1 MDKSKRRFIKGA
13 AVTGGMGLF
22 AAGYSHTLTQIGKG
36 VVNGSSGKTTQDAVH
51 GNSLVPEYKV
61 DLQSGQL
68 ISNDAQR
75 VANTMCLGC
84 WTKCGVRARIDQE
97 TDKIIRIT
105 GNPYHPL
112 SAREHIDFDTP
123 IKTALV
129 GLSAYQ
135 EQGLQG
141 RSTACARGNAMLE
154 QLDSP
159 HRVTQCLKRVG
170 PRGSGQW
177 QSISF
182 EQLLKET
189 VEGGDLFGEGHVDGL
204 RAIRDIRTP
213 LDAHNPEYGPKA
225 NQLLVSNASDEGR
238 DALIK
243 RFTFNSFGTRNFAN
257 HGAYCGFTYRA
268 GAGALL
274 DDLKKFAHLK
284 PDWDHSEFLLFIG
297 TSPQQSGNP
306 FKRQARQ
313 LANARVNNTNF
324 SYVVVSP
331 MLPNTSNQPCAANNT
346 WLPIRPATD
355 SALAMGML
363 RWIIDNKRYAAEFLS
378 APNVEAAK
386 AAGFRGFSNAG
397 FLIISD
403 EDHPRYG
410 QYLHASDLGLTF
422 EGNAYGEQD
431 AKLVVDATTKQ
442 IVAANTCR
450 KAALE
455 VTQNVDTATGT
466 IAVKSS
472 FQLLSEAARGH
483 SLAEYSQECDI
494 SEAQISQLA
503 DKFTSHGT
511 KAAVISHG
519 GTMSANGFYSAWAIM
534 MLNAMIG
541 NINLKG
547 GALASGGTFAAFG
560 KGPRYNLQDFDGKI
574 EPKGVFLSRSKF
586 PYEKTS
592 EYRRKVEAGQSP
604 YPSKEPW
611 YPISSPLL
619 GEHLTA
625 AVHGYPYTLK
635 AWINHMGNPVYGQA
649 GLGEAIGEQLKD
661 PKVLPLFISIDS
673 FINETSAMSDY
684 IVPDT
689 LTYESWGW
697 TSAWQ
702 DTLTKVA
709 TGRWPIVEPRVAK
722 TASGDVVCM
731 ESYLSQVAIQ
741 LGLPGFGDNAI
752 TAADG
757 SLHPLT
763 RAADYSLYGAAN
775 VAYLGKPVTDINA
788 EDLYLSGVSRIQSEL
803 NARLKAEEVPKVSY
817 LFARGG
823 RFENMSDARDT
834 EGNPSKVWPRPM
846 MLWNP
851 EVGSRR
857 NSLTGDFMSGCPRLY
872 HPSLADGTP
881 LSTAFDKSV
890 WPLHISSYKSHV
902 MSSMSIGSDRLR
914 QVHPNNPVRL
924 NQQTAEK
931 FGISTGDT
939 VKISTPNGSII
950 ALVECVAGVHADCI
964 AIEHGYGHKELGARE
979 TVIDNRKIAANPLIR
994 VGVNMNDLNLFD
1006 PSRNGRYPLVDWAS
1020 GSAARQGLPA
1030 KIEKITL

>member
-13 AVTGGMGLF
+13 AVTGGVGLF
-22 AAGYSHTLTQIGKG
+22 AAGYSHTLAQMGKG
-36 VVNGSSGKTTQDAVH
+36 VVNGTSGKPTQDPLH
-51 GNSLVPEYKV
+51 GNSLAPEYKV

-68 ISNDAQR
+68 ISNDDQR

-84 WTKCGVRARIDQE
+84 WTKCGVRARIDQK
-97 TDKIIRIT
+97 TDKIIRIS

-112 SAREHIDFDTP
+112 SSREHIDFDTP
-123 IKTALV
+123 IKTAFV
-129 GLSAYQ
+129 GLSAFQ

-170 PRGSGQW
+170 KRGSGQW

-182 EQLLKET
+182 EQLLNEV
-189 VEGGDLFGEGHVDGL
+189 VEGGDLFGEGQVEGL
-204 RAIRDIRTP
+204 RAIRDIATP
-213 LDAHNPEYGPKA
+213 LDANNPEYGPKA

-238 DALIK
+238 DAIIK

-274 DDLKKFAHLK
+274 DDLKKYAHLK

-313 LANARVNNTNF
+313 LANARVNNSNF

-331 MLPNTSNQPCAANNT
+331 MLPNTSNQPCAGNNT

-363 RWIIDNKRYAAEFLS
+363 RWIIDNQRYAAEFLS
-378 APNVEAAK
+378 APNVDAAK
-386 AAGFRGFSNAG
+386 ASGYRGFSNAG
-397 FLIISD
+397 FLIIS
-403 EDHPRYG
+403 EPTHPRYG
-410 QYLHASDLGLTF
+410 QYLFASDLGLPF
-422 EGNAYGEQD
+422 DGKAYSEEDSQ
-431 AKLVVDATTKQ
+431 LVVDATSGEVVFASQ
-442 IVAANTCR
+442 SQ
-450 KAALE
+450 KAKLD
-455 VTQNVDTATGT
+455 VNQSVDTPKGR

-472 FQLLSEAARGH
+472 FQLLSEAAH
-483 SLAEYSQECDI
+483 SFEMAHYAKECDI
-494 SEAQISQLA
+494 SEAQIIALA

-547 GALASGGTFAAFG
+547 GALASGGSFPAFG
-560 KGPRYNLQDFDGKI
+560 KGPRYNLQEFDGMI

-592 EYRRKVEAGQSP
+592 EYRRKVEAGESP
-604 YPSKEPW
+604 YPAKEPW
-611 YPISSPLL
+611 FPISSPLL

-625 AVHGYPYTLK
+625 AVHGYPYRLK
-635 AWINHMGNPVYGQA
+635 AWINHMGNPIYGQA

-673 FINETSAMSDY
+673 FINETSALSDY

-702 DTLTKVA
+702 GTLTKVA

-722 TASGDVVCM
+722 MASGDVVCM
-731 ESYLSQVAIQ
+731 ESFLSQVAMKLQ
-741 LGLPGFGDNAI
+741 LPGFGENAVK
-752 TAADG
+752 AADG

-775 VAYLGKPVTDINA
+775 VAYLGKAVADINA
-788 EDLYLSGVSRIQSEL
+788 EDMYLSGVSRIQSEL
-803 NARLKAEEVPKVSY
+803 NARLKPDEVKKVSY

-823 RFENMSDARDT
+823 RFEEMRGARDDA
-834 EGNPSKVWPRPM
+834 GNPSKVWPKPM

-851 EVGSRR
+851 DVGSRR
-857 NSLTGDFMSGCPRLY
+857 NSLTGEFMSGCPRLY
-872 HPSLADGTP
+872 QPALADGTP
-881 LSTAFDKSV
+881 LDKAFDKSQ
-890 WPLHISSYKSHV
+890 WPLLISSYKSHT

-924 NQQTAEK
+924 NEKTATRL
-931 FGISTGDT
+931 GISTGDT
-939 VKISTPNGSII
+939 VKISTPNGSVI
-950 ALVECVAGVHADCI
+950 ALVECVAGVHPDCI
-964 AIEHGYGHKELGARE
+964 AIEHGYGHKELGARD
-979 TVIDNRKIAANPLIR
+979 TVIDEIKIVANPLIR
-994 VGVNMNDLNLFD
+994 VGINMNDLNLFD
-1006 PSRNGRYPLVDWAS
+1006 PSRHGRYPLVDWAS
-1020 GSAARQGLPA
+1020 GASARQGLPA
-1030 KIEKITL
+1030 KIEKLS

>member
-13 AVTGGMGLF
+13 AVTGGVGLF
-22 AAGYSHTLTQIGKG
+22 AAGYSHTLAQMGKG
-36 VVNGSSGKTTQDAVH
+36 VVNGTSGKPTQDPLH
-51 GNSLVPEYKV
+51 GNSLAPEYKV

-68 ISNDAQR
+68 ISNDDQR

-84 WTKCGVRARIDQE
+84 WTKCGVRARIDQK
-97 TDKIIRIT
+97 TDKIIRIS

-112 SAREHIDFDTP
+112 SSREHIDFDTP
-123 IKTALV
+123 IKTAFV
-129 GLSAYQ
+129 GLSAFQ

-170 PRGSGQW
+170 KRGSGQW

-182 EQLLKET
+182 EQLLNEV
-189 VEGGDLFGEGHVDGL
+189 VEGGDLFGEGQVEGL
-204 RAIRDIRTP
+204 RAIRDIATP
-213 LDAHNPEYGPKA
+213 LDANNPEYGPKA

-238 DALIK
+238 DAIIK

-274 DDLKKFAHLK
+274 DDLKKYAHLK

-313 LANARVNNTNF
+313 LANARVNNSNF

-331 MLPNTSNQPCAANNT
+331 MLPNTSNQPCAGNNT

-363 RWIIDNKRYAAEFLS
+363 RWIIDNQRYAADFLS
-378 APNVEAAK
+378 APNVDAAK
-386 AAGFRGFSNAG
+386 ASGYRGFSNAG
-397 FLIISD
+397 FLIVS
-403 EDHPRYG
+403 EPTHPRYG
-410 QYLHASDLGLTF
+410 QYLFASDLGLPF
-422 EGNAYGEQD
+422 DGKAYGEQD
-431 AKLVVDATTKQ
+431 SQLVVDAASDK
-442 IVAANTCR
+442 IVLASQSQ
-450 KAALE
+450 KAKLE
-455 VTQNVDTATGT
+455 VNQNVDTPKGM

-472 FQLLSEAARGH
+472 FQLLSEAAH
-483 SLAEYSQECDI
+483 SFEMAHYAKECDI
-494 SEAQISQLA
+494 SESQIIALA

-547 GALASGGTFAAFG
+547 GALASGGSFPAFG
-560 KGPRYNLQDFDGKI
+560 KGPRYNLQEFDGMV

-592 EYRRKVEAGQSP
+592 EYRRKVEAGESP
-604 YPSKEPW
+604 YPAKEPW
-611 YPISSPLL
+611 FPISSPLL

-625 AVHGYPYTLK
+625 AVHGYPYRLK
-635 AWINHMGNPVYGQA
+635 AWINHMGNPIYGQA

-673 FINETSAMSDY
+673 FINETSALSDY

-702 DTLTKVA
+702 GTLTKVA

-722 TASGDVVCM
+722 MASGDVVCM
-731 ESYLSQVAIQ
+731 ESFLSQVAMKLQI
-741 LGLPGFGDNAI
+741 PGFGENAVK
-752 TAADG
+752 AADG

-775 VAYLGKPVTDINA
+775 VAYLGKAVADINA
-788 EDLYLSGVSRIQSEL
+788 EDMYLSGVSRIQSEL
-803 NARLKAEEVPKVSY
+803 NARLKPDEVKKVSY

-823 RFENMSDARDT
+823 RFEEMRGARDDA
-834 EGNPSKVWPRPM
+834 GNPSKVWPKPM

-851 EVGSRR
+851 DVGSRR
-857 NSLTGDFMSGCPRLY
+857 NSLTGEFMSGCPRLY
-872 HPSLADGTP
+872 QPALADGTP
-881 LSTAFDKSV
+881 LDKAFDKSQ
-890 WPLHISSYKSHV
+890 WPLLISSYKSHT

-924 NQQTAEK
+924 NEKTATRL
-931 FGISTGDT
+931 GISTGDT
-939 VKISTPNGSII
+939 VKISTPNGSVI
-950 ALVECVAGVHADCI
+950 ALVECVAGVHSDCI
-964 AIEHGYGHKELGARE
+964 AIEHGYGHKELGARD
-979 TVIDNRKIAANPLIR
+979 TVIDEIKIVANPLIR
-994 VGVNMNDLNLFD
+994 VGINMNDLNLFD
-1006 PSRNGRYPLVDWAS
+1006 PSRHGRYPLVDWAS
-1020 GSAARQGLPA
+1020 GASARQGLPA
-1030 KIEKITL
+1030 KIEKLS

>member
-13 AVTGGMGLF
+13 AVTGGVGLF
-22 AAGYSHTLTQIGKG
+22 AAGYSHTLAQMGKG
-36 VVNGSSGKTTQDAVH
+36 VVNGTSGKSTQDPLH
-51 GNSLVPEYKV
+51 GNSLAPEYKV

-68 ISNDAQR
+68 ISNDDQR

-84 WTKCGVRARIDQE
+84 WTKCGVRARIDQK
-97 TDKIIRIT
+97 TDKIIRIS

-112 SAREHIDFDTP
+112 SSREHIDFDTP
-123 IKTALV
+123 IKTAFV
-129 GLSAYQ
+129 GLSAFQ

-170 PRGSGQW
+170 KRGSGQW

-182 EQLLKET
+182 EQLLNEV
-189 VEGGDLFGEGHVDGL
+189 VEGGDLFGEGQVEGL
-204 RAIRDIRTP
+204 RAIRDIATP
-213 LDAHNPEYGPKA
+213 LDANNPEYGPKA

-238 DALIK
+238 DAIIK

-274 DDLKKFAHLK
+274 DDLKKYAHLK

-313 LANARVNNTNF
+313 LANARVNNSNF

-331 MLPNTSNQPCAANNT
+331 MLPNTSNQPCAGNNT

-363 RWIIDNKRYAAEFLS
+363 RWIIDNQRYAAEFLS
-378 APNVEAAK
+378 APNVDAAK
-386 AAGFRGFSNAG
+386 ASGYRGFSNAG
-397 FLIISD
+397 FLIVS
-403 EDHPRYG
+403 EPTHPRYG
-410 QYLHASDLGLTF
+410 QYLFASDLGLPF
-422 EGNAYGEQD
+422 EGKAYGEQD
-431 AKLVVDATTKQ
+431 SQLVVDATSGE
-442 IVAANTCR
+442 VVLANQSQ
-450 KAALE
+450 KAKLD
-455 VTQNVDTATGT
+455 VNQSVDTPKGA

-472 FQLLSEAARGH
+472 FQLLSEAAH
-483 SLAEYSQECDI
+483 SFEMAHYAKECDI
-494 SEAQISQLA
+494 SEAQIIALA

-547 GALASGGTFAAFG
+547 GALASGGSFPAFG
-560 KGPRYNLQDFDGKI
+560 KGPRYNLQEFDGMV

-592 EYRRKVEAGQSP
+592 EYRRKVEAGESP
-604 YPSKEPW
+604 YPAKEPW
-611 YPISSPLL
+611 FPISSPLL

-635 AWINHMGNPVYGQA
+635 AWINHMGNPIYGQA

-673 FINETSAMSDY
+673 FINETSALSDY

-702 DTLTKVA
+702 GTLTKVA
-709 TGRWPIVEPRVAK
+709 TGRWPIVEPRVTK
-722 TASGDVVCM
+722 MASGDVVCM
-731 ESYLSQVAIQ
+731 ESFLSQVAMKLQ
-741 LGLPGFGDNAI
+741 LPGFGENAVK
-752 TAADG
+752 AADG

-775 VAYLGKPVTDINA
+775 VAYLGKAVADINA
-788 EDLYLSGVSRIQSEL
+788 EDMYLSGVSRIQSEL
-803 NARLKAEEVPKVSY
+803 NARLKPDEVKKVSY

-823 RFENMSDARDT
+823 RFEEMRGARDDA
-834 EGNPSKVWPRPM
+834 GNPSKVWPKPM

-851 EVGSRR
+851 DVGSRR
-857 NSLTGDFMSGCPRLY
+857 NSLTGEFMSGCPRLY
-872 HPSLADGTP
+872 QPALADGTP
-881 LSTAFDKSV
+881 LDKAFDKSQ
-890 WPLHISSYKSHV
+890 WPLLISSYKSHT

-924 NQQTAEK
+924 NEKTATRLS
-931 FGISTGDT
+931 INTGDT
-939 VKISTPNGSII
+939 VKISTPNGSVI
-950 ALVECVAGVHADCI
+950 ALVECVAGVHPDCI
-964 AIEHGYGHKELGARE
+964 AIEHGYGHKELGARD
-979 TVIDNRKIAANPLIR
+979 TVIDEIKIVANPRIR
-994 VGVNMNDLNLFD
+994 VGINMNDLNLFD
-1006 PSRNGRYPLVDWAS
+1006 PSRHGRYPLVDWAS
-1020 GSAARQGLPA
+1020 GASARQGLPA
-1030 KIEKITL
+1030 KIEKLS

>member
-13 AVTGGMGLF
+13 AVTGGVGLF

-36 VVNGSSGKTTQDAVH
+36 VVNGTSGKPTHDPLH
-51 GNSLVPEYKV
+51 GNSLTPEYKV
-61 DLQSGQL
+61 DLKTGQL
-68 ISNDAQR
+68 ISNDEQR
-75 VANTMCLGC
+75 VVNTMCLGC
-84 WTKCGVRARIDQE
+84 WTKCGVRARIDQK
-97 TDKIIRIT
+97 TDKIIRIS

-123 IKTALV
+123 IKAAFV
-129 GLSAYQ
+129 GLSAFQ

-170 PRGSGQW
+170 KRGSGQW

-182 EQLLKET
+182 EQLLNET
-189 VEGGDLFGEGHVDGL
+189 VEGGDLFGEGHVEGL
-204 RAIRDIRTP
+204 RAIRDVSTP
-213 LDAHNPEYGPKA
+213 LDANNPEYGPKA

-274 DDLKKFAHLK
+274 DDLKKYAHLK
-284 PDWDHSEFLLFIG
+284 PDWDNSEFLLFIG

-331 MLPNTSNQPCAANNT
+331 MLPNTSNQPCAGNNT

-363 RWIIDNKRYAAEFLS
+363 RWIIEQQRYAVNFLT

-386 AAGFRGFSNAG
+386 AAGYRGFSNASY
-397 FLIISD
+397 LIVSD
-403 EDHPRYG
+403 PTLPRFG
-410 QYLHASDLGLTF
+410 QYLFASDLGLPF
-422 EGNAYGEQD
+422 EGKAYGEQD
-431 AKLVVDATTKQ
+431 SPLVIDEASGAVTLASMSQKAKLAV
-442 IVAANTCR
+442 IHS
-450 KAALE
+450 
-455 VTQNVDTATGT
+455 VDTPKGI

-472 FQLLSEAARGH
+472 FQLLSDAALGF
-483 SLAEYSQECDI
+483 SMAEYAKECDI
-494 SEAQISQLA
+494 SEAKIIDLA

-547 GALASGGTFAAFG
+547 GALASGGSFPAFG
-560 KGPRYNLQDFDGKI
+560 KGPRYNLQEFDGML

-673 FINETSAMSDY
+673 FINETSALSDY

-702 DTLTKVA
+702 GTMTKVV

-722 TASGDVVCM
+722 TATGDVVCM
-731 ESYLSQVAIQ
+731 ESFLSQVAIK
-741 LGLPGFGDNAI
+741 LALPGFGEDAI

-775 VAYLGKPVTDINA
+775 VAYLGTAVADINA
-788 EDLYLSGVSRIQSEL
+788 EDMYLSGVSRIQAEL
-803 NARLKAEEVPKVSY
+803 NTRLKPEEVKKVSY

-823 RFENMSDARDT
+823 RFENMRNARD
-834 EGNPSKVWPRPM
+834 EAGNPSKVWPKPM

-857 NSLTGDFMSGCPRLY
+857 NSLTGEFMSGCPRLY
-872 HPSLADGTP
+872 QPALADGTP
-881 LSTAFDKSV
+881 LDKAFDKSQ
-890 WPLHISSYKSHV
+890 WPLLISSYKSHT

-924 NQQTAEK
+924 NEKTAAR

-939 VKISTPNGSII
+939 VKISTPNGSVI
-950 ALVECVAGVHADCI
+950 ALVECVAGVQADCI
-964 AIEHGYGHKELGARE
+964 AIEHGYGHKELGARD
-979 TVIDNRKIAANPLIR
+979 TVIDDISIAANPLIR
-994 VGVNMNDLNLFD
+994 VGINMNDLNLFD

-1020 GSAARQGLPA
+1020 GASARQGLPA
-1030 KIEKITL
+1030 KIEKIA

>member
-13 AVTGGMGLF
+13 AVTGGVGLF
-22 AAGYSHTLTQIGKG
+22 AAGYSHTLAQMGKG
-36 VVNGSSGKTTQDAVH
+36 VVNGTSGKPTQDPLH
-51 GNSLVPEYKV
+51 GNSLAPEYKV

-68 ISNDAQR
+68 ISNDDQR

-84 WTKCGVRARIDQE
+84 WTKCGVRARIDQK
-97 TDKIIRIT
+97 TDKIIRIS

-112 SAREHIDFDTP
+112 SSREHIDFDTP
-123 IKTALV
+123 IKTAFV
-129 GLSAYQ
+129 GLSAFQ

-170 PRGSGQW
+170 KRGSGQW

-182 EQLLKET
+182 EQLLNEV
-189 VEGGDLFGEGHVDGL
+189 VEGGDLFGEGQVEGL
-204 RAIRDIRTP
+204 RVIRDIATP
-213 LDAHNPEYGPKA
+213 LDANNPEYGPKA

-238 DALIK
+238 DAIIK

-274 DDLKKFAHLK
+274 DDLKKYAHLK

-313 LANARVNNTNF
+313 LANARVNNSNF

-331 MLPNTSNQPCAANNT
+331 MLPNTSNQPCAGNNT

-363 RWIIDNKRYAAEFLS
+363 RWIIDNQRYAADFLS
-378 APNVEAAK
+378 APNVDAAK
-386 AAGFRGFSNAG
+386 ASGYRGFSNAG
-397 FLIISD
+397 FLIVS
-403 EDHPRYG
+403 EPTHPRYG
-410 QYLHASDLGLTF
+410 QYLFASDLGLPF
-422 EGNAYGEQD
+422 DGKAYGEQD
-431 AKLVVDATTKQ
+431 SQLVVDAASDK
-442 IVAANTCR
+442 IVLASQSQ
-450 KAALE
+450 KAKLD
-455 VTQNVDTATGT
+455 VNQSVDTPKGT

-472 FQLLSEAARGH
+472 FQLLSEAAH
-483 SLAEYSQECDI
+483 SFEMAHYAKECDI
-494 SEAQISQLA
+494 SEAQIIALA

-547 GALASGGTFAAFG
+547 GALASGGSFPAFG
-560 KGPRYNLQDFDGKI
+560 KGPRYNLQEFDGMV

-592 EYRRKVEAGQSP
+592 EYRRKVEAGESP
-604 YPSKEPW
+604 YPAKEPW
-611 YPISSPLL
+611 FPISSPLL

-625 AVHGYPYTLK
+625 AVHGYPYRLK
-635 AWINHMGNPVYGQA
+635 AWINHMGNPIYGQA

-673 FINETSAMSDY
+673 FINETSALSDY

-702 DTLTKVA
+702 GTLTKVA

-722 TASGDVVCM
+722 MASGDVVCM
-731 ESYLSQVAIQ
+731 ESFLSQVAMKLQ
-741 LGLPGFGDNAI
+741 LPGFGENAVK
-752 TAADG
+752 AADG

-775 VAYLGKPVTDINA
+775 VAYLGKAVADINA
-788 EDLYLSGVSRIQSEL
+788 EDMYLSGVSRIQSEL
-803 NARLKAEEVPKVSY
+803 NTRLTPDEVKKVSY

-823 RFENMSDARDT
+823 RFEEMRGARDDA
-834 EGNPSKVWPRPM
+834 GNPSKVWPKPM

-851 EVGSRR
+851 DVGSRR
-857 NSLTGDFMSGCPRLY
+857 NSLTGEFMSGCPRLY
-872 HPSLADGTP
+872 QPALADGTP
-881 LSTAFDKSV
+881 LDKAFDKSQ
-890 WPLHISSYKSHV
+890 WPLLISSYKSHT

-924 NQQTAEK
+924 NEKTATRL
-931 FGISTGDT
+931 GISTGDT
-939 VKISTPNGSII
+939 VKISTPNGSVI
-950 ALVECVAGVHADCI
+950 ALVECVAGVHPDCI
-964 AIEHGYGHKELGARE
+964 AIEHGYGHKELGARD
-979 TVIDNRKIAANPLIR
+979 TVIDEIKIVANPLIR
-994 VGVNMNDLNLFD
+994 VGINMNDLNLFD
-1006 PSRNGRYPLVDWAS
+1006 PSRHGRYPLVDWAS
-1020 GSAARQGLPA
+1020 GASARQGLPA
-1030 KIEKITL
+1030 KIEKLS

>member
-13 AVTGGMGLF
+13 AVTGGVGLF
-22 AAGYSHTLTQIGKG
+22 AAGYSHTLAQMGKG
-36 VVNGSSGKTTQDAVH
+36 VVNGTSGKSTQDPLH
-51 GNSLVPEYKV
+51 GNSLAPEYKV

-68 ISNDAQR
+68 ISNDDQR

-84 WTKCGVRARIDQE
+84 WTKCGVRARIDQK
-97 TDKIIRIT
+97 TDKIIRIS

-112 SAREHIDFDTP
+112 SSREHIDFDTP
-123 IKTALV
+123 IKTAFV
-129 GLSAYQ
+129 GLSAFQ

-170 PRGSGQW
+170 KRGSGQW

-182 EQLLKET
+182 EQLLNEV
-189 VEGGDLFGEGHVDGL
+189 VEGGDLFGEGQVEGL
-204 RAIRDIRTP
+204 RAIRDIATP
-213 LDAHNPEYGPKA
+213 LDANNPEYGPKA

-238 DALIK
+238 DAIIK

-274 DDLKKFAHLK
+274 DDLKKYAHLK

-313 LANARVNNTNF
+313 LANARVNNSNF

-331 MLPNTSNQPCAANNT
+331 MLPNTSNQPCAGNNT

-363 RWIIDNKRYAAEFLS
+363 RWIIDNQRYAAEFLS
-378 APNVEAAK
+378 APNVDAAK
-386 AAGFRGFSNAG
+386 ASGYRGFSNAG
-397 FLIISD
+397 FLIVS
-403 EDHPRYG
+403 EPTHPRYG
-410 QYLHASDLGLTF
+410 QYLFASDLGLPF
-422 EGNAYGEQD
+422 EGKAYGEQD
-431 AKLVVDATTKQ
+431 SQLVVDATSGEVVFASQ
-442 IVAANTCR
+442 SQ
-450 KAALE
+450 KAKLD
-455 VTQNVDTATGT
+455 VNQSVDTPKGV

-472 FQLLSEAARGH
+472 FQLLSEAAH
-483 SLAEYSQECDI
+483 SFEMAHYAKECDI
-494 SEAQISQLA
+494 SEAQIIALA

-547 GALASGGTFAAFG
+547 GALASGGSFPAFG
-560 KGPRYNLQDFDGKI
+560 KGPRYNLQEFDGMV

-592 EYRRKVEAGQSP
+592 EYRRKVEAGESP
-604 YPSKEPW
+604 YPAKEPW
-611 YPISSPLL
+611 FPISSPLL

-625 AVHGYPYTLK
+625 AVHGYPYRLK
-635 AWINHMGNPVYGQA
+635 AWINHMGNPIYGQA

-673 FINETSAMSDY
+673 FINETSALSDY

-702 DTLTKVA
+702 GTLTKVA
-709 TGRWPIVEPRVAK
+709 TGRWPIVEPRVTK
-722 TASGDVVCM
+722 MASGDVVCM
-731 ESYLSQVAIQ
+731 ESFLSQVAMKLQ
-741 LGLPGFGDNAI
+741 LPGFGENAVK
-752 TAADG
+752 AADG

-775 VAYLGKPVTDINA
+775 VAYLGKAVADINA
-788 EDLYLSGVSRIQSEL
+788 EDMYLSGVSRIQSEL
-803 NARLKAEEVPKVSY
+803 NARLKPDEVKKVSY

-823 RFENMSDARDT
+823 RFEEMRGARDDA
-834 EGNPSKVWPRPM
+834 GNPSKVWPKPM

-851 EVGSRR
+851 DVGSRR
-857 NSLTGDFMSGCPRLY
+857 NSLTGEFMSGCPRLY
-872 HPSLADGTP
+872 QPALADGTP
-881 LSTAFDKSV
+881 LDKAFDKSQ
-890 WPLHISSYKSHV
+890 WPLLISSYKSHT

-924 NQQTAEK
+924 NEKTATRLS
-931 FGISTGDT
+931 INTGDT
-939 VKISTPNGSII
+939 VKISTPNGSVI
-950 ALVECVAGVHADCI
+950 ALVECVAGVHPDCI
-964 AIEHGYGHKELGARE
+964 AIEHGYGHKELGARD
-979 TVIDNRKIAANPLIR
+979 TVIDEIKIVANPRIR
-994 VGVNMNDLNLFD
+994 VGINMNDLNLFD
-1006 PSRNGRYPLVDWAS
+1006 PSRHGRYPLVDWAS
-1020 GSAARQGLPA
+1020 GASARQGLPA
-1030 KIEKITL
+1030 KIEKLS

>member
-13 AVTGGMGLF
+13 AVTGGVGLF
-22 AAGYSHTLTQIGKG
+22 AAGYSHTLAQMGKG
-36 VVNGSSGKTTQDAVH
+36 VVNGTSGKPTQDQLH
-51 GNSLVPEYKV
+51 GNSLAPEYKV

-68 ISNDAQR
+68 ISNDDQR

-84 WTKCGVRARIDQE
+84 WTKCGVRARIDQK
-97 TDKIIRIT
+97 TDKIIRIS

-112 SAREHIDFDTP
+112 SSREHIDFDTP
-123 IKTALV
+123 IKTAFV
-129 GLSAYQ
+129 GLSAFQ

-170 PRGSGQW
+170 KRGSGQW

-182 EQLLKET
+182 EQLLNEV
-189 VEGGDLFGEGHVDGL
+189 VEGGDLFGEGQVEGL
-204 RAIRDIRTP
+204 RAIRDIATP
-213 LDAHNPEYGPKA
+213 LDANNPEYGPKA

-238 DALIK
+238 DAIIK

-274 DDLKKFAHLK
+274 DDLKKYAHLK

-313 LANARVNNTNF
+313 LANARVNNSNF

-331 MLPNTSNQPCAANNT
+331 MLPNTSNQPCAGNNT

-363 RWIIDNKRYAAEFLS
+363 RWIIDNQRYAAEFLS
-378 APNVEAAK
+378 APNVDAAK
-386 AAGFRGFSNAG
+386 ASGYRGFSNAG
-397 FLIISD
+397 FLIIS
-403 EDHPRYG
+403 EPTHPRYG
-410 QYLHASDLGLTF
+410 QYLFTSDLGLPF
-422 EGNAYGEQD
+422 EGKAYGEQD
-431 AKLVVDATTKQ
+431 SQLVVDATSGEVVFASQ
-442 IVAANTCR
+442 SQ
-450 KAALE
+450 KAKLD
-455 VTQNVDTATGT
+455 VNQSVDTPKGA

-472 FQLLSEAARGH
+472 FKLLSEAAH
-483 SLAEYSQECDI
+483 SFEMEHYAKECDI
-494 SEAQISQLA
+494 SEAQIIALA

-547 GALASGGTFAAFG
+547 GALASGGSFPAFG
-560 KGPRYNLQDFDGKI
+560 KGPRYNLQDFDGMV

-592 EYRRKVEAGQSP
+592 EYRRKVEAGESP
-604 YPSKEPW
+604 YPAKEPW
-611 YPISSPLL
+611 FPISSPLL

-625 AVHGYPYTLK
+625 AVHGYPYRLK
-635 AWINHMGNPVYGQA
+635 AWINHMGNPIYGQA

-661 PKVLPLFISIDS
+661 SKVLPLFISIDS
-673 FINETSAMSDY
+673 FINETSALSDY

-702 DTLTKVA
+702 GTLTKVA

-722 TASGDVVCM
+722 MASGDVVCM
-731 ESYLSQVAIQ
+731 ESFLSQVAMKLQ
-741 LGLPGFGDNAI
+741 LPGFGENAI
-752 TAADG
+752 KAADG

-775 VAYLGKPVTDINA
+775 VAYLGKAVADINA
-788 EDLYLSGVSRIQSEL
+788 EDMYLSGVSRIQSEL
-803 NARLKAEEVPKVSY
+803 NTRLTPDEVKKVSY

-823 RFENMSDARDT
+823 RFEEMRGARDDA
-834 EGNPSKVWPRPM
+834 GNPSKVWPKPM

-851 EVGSRR
+851 DVGSRR
-857 NSLTGDFMSGCPRLY
+857 NSLTGEFMSGCPRLY
-872 HPSLADGTP
+872 QPALADGTP
-881 LSTAFDKSV
+881 LDKAFDKSQ
-890 WPLHISSYKSHV
+890 WPLLISSYKSHT

-924 NQQTAEK
+924 NEKTATRL
-931 FGISTGDT
+931 GISTGDT
-939 VKISTPNGSII
+939 VKISTPNGSVI
-950 ALVECVAGVHADCI
+950 ALVECVAGVHPDCI
-964 AIEHGYGHKELGARE
+964 AIEHGYGHKELGARD
-979 TVIDNRKIAANPLIR
+979 TVIDEIKIVANPLIR
-994 VGVNMNDLNLFD
+994 VGINMNDLNLFD
-1006 PSRNGRYPLVDWAS
+1006 PSRHGRYPLVDWAS
-1020 GSAARQGLPA
+1020 GASARQGLPA
-1030 KIEKITL
+1030 KIEKLS

>member
-13 AVTGGMGLF
+13 AVTGGVGLF
-22 AAGYSHTLTQIGKG
+22 AAGYSHTLAQMGKG
-36 VVNGSSGKTTQDAVH
+36 VVNGTSGKPTQDPLH
-51 GNSLVPEYKV
+51 GNSLAPEYKV

-68 ISNDAQR
+68 ISNDDQR

-84 WTKCGVRARIDQE
+84 WTKCGVRARIDQK
-97 TDKIIRIT
+97 TDKIIRIS

-112 SAREHIDFDTP
+112 SSREHIDFDTP
-123 IKTALV
+123 IKTAFV
-129 GLSAYQ
+129 GLSAFQ

-170 PRGSGQW
+170 KRGSGQW

-182 EQLLKET
+182 EQLLNEV
-189 VEGGDLFGEGHVDGL
+189 VEGGDLFGEGQVEGL
-204 RAIRDIRTP
+204 RAIRDIATP
-213 LDAHNPEYGPKA
+213 LDANNPEYGPKA

-238 DALIK
+238 DAIIK

-274 DDLKKFAHLK
+274 DDLKKYAHLK

-313 LANARVNNTNF
+313 LANARVNNSNF

-331 MLPNTSNQPCAANNT
+331 MLPNTSNQPCAGNNT

-363 RWIIDNKRYAAEFLS
+363 RWIIDNQRYAAEFLS
-378 APNVEAAK
+378 APNVDAAK
-386 AAGFRGFSNAG
+386 ASGYRGFSNAG
-397 FLIISD
+397 FLIVS
-403 EDHPRYG
+403 EPTHPRYG
-410 QYLHASDLGLTF
+410 QYLFASDLGLPF
-422 EGNAYGEQD
+422 EGKAYGEQD
-431 AKLVVDATTKQ
+431 SQLVVDATSGE
-442 IVAANTCR
+442 VVLANQSQ
-450 KAALE
+450 KAKLD
-455 VTQNVDTATGT
+455 VNQSVDTPKGA

-472 FQLLSEAARGH
+472 FQLLSEAAH
-483 SLAEYSQECDI
+483 SFEMAHYAKECDI
-494 SEAQISQLA
+494 SEAQIIALA

-547 GALASGGTFAAFG
+547 GALASGGSFPAFG
-560 KGPRYNLQDFDGKI
+560 KGPRYNLQEFDGMV

-592 EYRRKVEAGQSP
+592 EYRRKVEAGESP
-604 YPSKEPW
+604 YPAKEPW
-611 YPISSPLL
+611 FPISSPLL

-625 AVHGYPYTLK
+625 AVHGYPYRLK
-635 AWINHMGNPVYGQA
+635 TWINHMGNPIYGQA

-673 FINETSAMSDY
+673 FINETSALSDY

-702 DTLTKVA
+702 GTLTKVA

-722 TASGDVVCM
+722 MASGDVVCM
-731 ESYLSQVAIQ
+731 ESFLSQVAMKLQ
-741 LGLPGFGDNAI
+741 LPGFGENAVK
-752 TAADG
+752 AADG

-775 VAYLGKPVTDINA
+775 VAYLGKAVADINA
-788 EDLYLSGVSRIQSEL
+788 EDMYLSGVSRIQSEL
-803 NARLKAEEVPKVSY
+803 NTRLTPDEVKKVSY

-823 RFENMSDARDT
+823 RFEEMRGARDDA
-834 EGNPSKVWPRPM
+834 GNPSKVWPKPM

-851 EVGSRR
+851 DVGSRR
-857 NSLTGDFMSGCPRLY
+857 NSLTGEFMSGCPRLY
-872 HPSLADGTP
+872 QPALADGTP
-881 LSTAFDKSV
+881 LDKAFDRSQ
-890 WPLHISSYKSHV
+890 WPLLISSYKSHT

-924 NQQTAEK
+924 NEKTATRL
-931 FGISTGDT
+931 GINTGDT
-939 VKISTPNGSII
+939 VKISTPNGSVI
-950 ALVECVAGVHADCI
+950 ALVECVAGVHPDCI
-964 AIEHGYGHKELGARE
+964 AIEHGYGHKELGARD
-979 TVIDNRKIAANPLIR
+979 TVIDEIKIAANPLIQ
-994 VGVNMNDLNLFD
+994 VGINMNDLNLFD
-1006 PSRNGRYPLVDWAS
+1006 PSRHGRYPLVDWAS
-1020 GSAARQGLPA
+1020 GASARQGLPA
-1030 KIEKITL
+1030 KIEKLS

>member
-13 AVTGGMGLF
+13 AVTGGVGLF
-22 AAGYSHTLTQIGKG
+22 AAGYSHTLAQMGKG
-36 VVNGSSGKTTQDAVH
+36 VVNGTSGKSTQDPLH
-51 GNSLVPEYKV
+51 GNSLAPEYKV

-68 ISNDAQR
+68 ISNDDQR

-84 WTKCGVRARIDQE
+84 WTKCGVRARIDQK
-97 TDKIIRIT
+97 TDKIIRIS

-112 SAREHIDFDTP
+112 SSREHIDFDTP
-123 IKTALV
+123 IKTAFV
-129 GLSAYQ
+129 GLSAFQ

-170 PRGSGQW
+170 KRGSGQW

-182 EQLLKET
+182 EQLLNEV
-189 VEGGDLFGEGHVDGL
+189 VEGGDLFGEGQVEGL
-204 RAIRDIRTP
+204 RAIRDIATP
-213 LDAHNPEYGPKA
+213 LDANNPEYGPKA

-238 DALIK
+238 DAIIK

-274 DDLKKFAHLK
+274 DDLKKYAHLK

-313 LANARVNNTNF
+313 LANARVNNSNF

-331 MLPNTSNQPCAANNT
+331 MLPNTSNQPCAGNNT

-363 RWIIDNKRYAAEFLS
+363 RWIIDNQRYAAEFLS
-378 APNVEAAK
+378 APNVDAAK
-386 AAGFRGFSNAG
+386 ASGYRGFSNAG
-397 FLIISD
+397 FLIIS
-403 EDHPRYG
+403 EPTHPRYG
-410 QYLHASDLGLTF
+410 QYLFTSDLGLPF
-422 EGNAYGEQD
+422 EGKAYGEQD
-431 AKLVVDATTKQ
+431 SQLVVDAMSGK
-442 IVAANTCR
+442 IVLASQSL
-450 KAALE
+450 KAKLD
-455 VTQNVDTATGT
+455 VNQSVDTPKGA

-472 FQLLSEAARGH
+472 FQLLSEAAH
-483 SLAEYSQECDI
+483 SFEMAHYAKECDI
-494 SEAQISQLA
+494 SEAQIIALA

-547 GALASGGTFAAFG
+547 GALASGGSFPAFG
-560 KGPRYNLQDFDGKI
+560 KGPRYNLQEFDGMV

-592 EYRRKVEAGQSP
+592 EYRRKVEAGESP
-604 YPSKEPW
+604 YPAKEPW
-611 YPISSPLL
+611 FPISSPLL

-625 AVHGYPYTLK
+625 AVHGYPYRLK
-635 AWINHMGNPVYGQA
+635 AWINHMGNPIYGQA

-673 FINETSAMSDY
+673 FINETSALSDY

-702 DTLTKVA
+702 GTLTKVA

-722 TASGDVVCM
+722 MASGDVVCM
-731 ESYLSQVAIQ
+731 ESFLSQVAMKLQ
-741 LGLPGFGDNAI
+741 LPGFGENAVK
-752 TAADG
+752 AADG

-775 VAYLGKPVTDINA
+775 VAYLGKAVADINA
-788 EDLYLSGVSRIQSEL
+788 EDMYLSGVSRIQSEL
-803 NARLKAEEVPKVSY
+803 NTRLKPDEVKKVSY

-823 RFENMSDARDT
+823 RFEEMRGARDDA
-834 EGNPSKVWPRPM
+834 GNPSKVWPKPM

-851 EVGSRR
+851 DVGSRR
-857 NSLTGDFMSGCPRLY
+857 NSLTGEFMSGCPRLY
-872 HPSLADGTP
+872 QPALADGTP
-881 LSTAFDKSV
+881 LDKAFDKSQ
-890 WPLHISSYKSHV
+890 WPLLISSYKSHT

-924 NQQTAEK
+924 NEKTATRL
-931 FGISTGDT
+931 GISTGDT
-939 VKISTPNGSII
+939 VKISTPNGSVI
-950 ALVECVAGVHADCI
+950 ALVECVAGVHSDCI
-964 AIEHGYGHKELGARE
+964 AIEHGYGHKELGARD
-979 TVIDNRKIAANPLIR
+979 TVIDEIKIVANPLIR
-994 VGVNMNDLNLFD
+994 VGINMNDLNLFD
-1006 PSRNGRYPLVDWAS
+1006 PSRHGRYPLVDWAS
-1020 GSAARQGLPA
+1020 GASARQGLPA
-1030 KIEKITL
+1030 KIEKLS

>member
-13 AVTGGMGLF
+13 AVTGGVGLF
-22 AAGYSHTLTQIGKG
+22 AAGYSHTLAQMGKG
-36 VVNGSSGKTTQDAVH
+36 VVNGTSGKPTQDPLH
-51 GNSLVPEYKV
+51 GNSLAPEYKV

-68 ISNDAQR
+68 ISNDDQR
-75 VANTMCLGC
+75 IANTMCLGC
-84 WTKCGVRARIDQE
+84 WTKCGVRARIDQK
-97 TDKIIRIT
+97 TDKIIRIS

-112 SAREHIDFDTP
+112 SSREHIDFDTP
-123 IKTALV
+123 IKTAFV
-129 GLSAYQ
+129 GLSAFQ

-170 PRGSGQW
+170 KRGSGQW

-182 EQLLKET
+182 EQLLNEV
-189 VEGGDLFGEGHVDGL
+189 VEGGDLFGEGQVEGL
-204 RAIRDIRTP
+204 RAIRDIATP
-213 LDAHNPEYGPKA
+213 LDANNPEYGPKA

-238 DALIK
+238 DAIIK

-274 DDLKKFAHLK
+274 DDLKKYAHLK

-313 LANARVNNTNF
+313 LANARVNNSNF

-331 MLPNTSNQPCAANNT
+331 MLPNTSNQPCAGNNT

-363 RWIIDNKRYAAEFLS
+363 RWIIDNQRYAADFLS
-378 APNVEAAK
+378 APNVDAAK
-386 AAGFRGFSNAG
+386 ASGYRGFSNAG
-397 FLIISD
+397 FLIVS
-403 EDHPRYG
+403 EPTHPRYG
-410 QYLHASDLGLTF
+410 QYLFASDLGLPF
-422 EGNAYGEQD
+422 DGKAYGEEDSQ
-431 AKLVVDATTKQ
+431 LVVDATSGEVVFASQ
-442 IVAANTCR
+442 SQ
-450 KAALE
+450 KAKLD
-455 VTQNVDTATGT
+455 VNQSVDTPKGA

-472 FQLLSEAARGH
+472 FKLLSEAAH
-483 SLAEYSQECDI
+483 SFEMAHYAKECDI
-494 SEAQISQLA
+494 SEAQIIALA

-547 GALASGGTFAAFG
+547 GALASGGSFPAFG
-560 KGPRYNLQDFDGKI
+560 KGPRYNLQEFDGMV
-574 EPKGVFLSRSKF
+574 EPKGAFLSRSKF

-592 EYRRKVEAGQSP
+592 EYRRKVEAGESP
-604 YPSKEPW
+604 YPAKEPW
-611 YPISSPLL
+611 FPISSPLL

-625 AVHGYPYTLK
+625 AVHGYPYRLK
-635 AWINHMGNPVYGQA
+635 TWINHMGNPIYGQA

-673 FINETSAMSDY
+673 FINETSALSDY

-702 DTLTKVA
+702 GTLTKVA

-722 TASGDVVCM
+722 MASGDVVCM
-731 ESYLSQVAIQ
+731 ESFLSQVAMKLQ
-741 LGLPGFGDNAI
+741 LPGFGENVVK
-752 TAADG
+752 AADG

-775 VAYLGKPVTDINA
+775 VAYLGKAVADISA
-788 EDLYLSGVSRIQSEL
+788 EDMYLSGVSRIQSEL
-803 NARLKAEEVPKVSY
+803 NARLKPDEAKKVSY
-817 LFARGG
+817 LLARGG
-823 RFENMSDARDT
+823 RFEEMRGARDDA
-834 EGNPSKVWPRPM
+834 GNPSKVWPKPM

-851 EVGSRR
+851 DVGSRR
-857 NSLTGDFMSGCPRLY
+857 NSLTGEFMSGCPRLY
-872 HPSLADGTP
+872 QPALADGTP
-881 LSTAFDKSV
+881 LDKAFDKSQ
-890 WPLHISSYKSHV
+890 WPLLISSYKSHT

-924 NQQTAEK
+924 NEKTATRL
-931 FGISTGDT
+931 GISTGDT
-939 VKISTPNGSII
+939 VKISTPNGSVI
-950 ALVECVAGVHADCI
+950 ALVECVAGVHPDCI
-964 AIEHGYGHKELGARE
+964 AIEHGYGHKELGARD
-979 TVIDNRKIAANPLIR
+979 TVIDEIKIVANPLIR
-994 VGVNMNDLNLFD
+994 VGINMNDLNLFD
-1006 PSRNGRYPLVDWAS
+1006 PSRHGRYPLVDWAS
-1020 GSAARQGLPA
+1020 GASARQGLPA
-1030 KIEKITL
+1030 KIEKLS

>member
-13 AVTGGMGLF
+13 AVTGGVGLF
-22 AAGYSHTLTQIGKG
+22 AAGYSHTLAQIGKG
-36 VVNGSSGKTTQDAVH
+36 VVNGTSGKPTQDPLH
-51 GNSLVPEYKV
+51 GNSLTPEYKV

-68 ISNDAQR
+68 ISNDDQR

-84 WTKCGVRARIDQE
+84 WTKCGVRARIDQK
-97 TDKIIRIT
+97 TDKIIRIS

-112 SAREHIDFDTP
+112 SSREHIDFDTP
-123 IKTALV
+123 IKTAFV
-129 GLSAYQ
+129 GLSAFQ

-170 PRGSGQW
+170 KRGSGQW

-182 EQLLKET
+182 EQLLNEV
-189 VEGGDLFGEGHVDGL
+189 VEGGDLFGEGQVEGL
-204 RAIRDIRTP
+204 RTIRDIATP
-213 LDAHNPEYGPKA
+213 LDANNPEYGPKA

-238 DALIK
+238 DAIIK

-274 DDLKKFAHLK
+274 DDLKKYAHLK

-313 LANARVNNTNF
+313 LANARVNNSNF

-331 MLPNTSNQPCAANNT
+331 MLPNTSNQPCAGYNT

-363 RWIIDNKRYAAEFLS
+363 RWIIDNQRYAADFLS
-378 APNVEAAK
+378 APNVDAAK
-386 AAGFRGFSNAG
+386 ASGYRGFSNAG
-397 FLIISD
+397 FLIIS
-403 EDHPRYG
+403 EPTHPRYG
-410 QYLHASDLGLTF
+410 QYLFASDLGLPF
-422 EGNAYGEQD
+422 DGKAYGEEDSQ
-431 AKLVVDATTKQ
+431 LVVDATSGEVVFASQ
-442 IVAANTCR
+442 SQ
-450 KAALE
+450 KAKLD
-455 VTQNVDTATGT
+455 VNQSVDTPKGA

-472 FQLLSEAARGH
+472 FKLLSEAAH
-483 SLAEYSQECDI
+483 SFEMAHYAKECDI
-494 SEAQISQLA
+494 SEAQIIALA

-547 GALASGGTFAAFG
+547 GALASGGSFPAFG
-560 KGPRYNLQDFDGKI
+560 KGPRYNLQEFDGMV

-592 EYRRKVEAGQSP
+592 EYRRKVEAGESP
-604 YPSKEPW
+604 YPAKEPW
-611 YPISSPLL
+611 FPISSPLL

-635 AWINHMGNPVYGQA
+635 AWINHMGNPIYGQA

-673 FINETSAMSDY
+673 FINETSALSDY

-702 DTLTKVA
+702 GTLTKVA

-722 TASGDVVCM
+722 MASGDVVCM
-731 ESYLSQVAIQ
+731 ESFLSQVAMKLQ
-741 LGLPGFGDNAI
+741 LPGFGENAVK
-752 TAADG
+752 AADG

-775 VAYLGKPVTDINA
+775 VAYLGKAVADINA
-788 EDLYLSGVSRIQSEL
+788 EDMYLSGVSRIQSEL
-803 NARLKAEEVPKVSY
+803 NTRLTPDEVKKVSY

-823 RFENMSDARDT
+823 RFEEMRGARDDA
-834 EGNPSKVWPRPM
+834 GNPSKVWPKPM

-851 EVGSRR
+851 DVGSRR
-857 NSLTGDFMSGCPRLY
+857 NSLTGEFMSGCPRLY
-872 HPSLADGTP
+872 QPALADGTP
-881 LSTAFDKSV
+881 LDKAFDKSQ
-890 WPLHISSYKSHV
+890 WPLLISSYKSHT

-924 NQQTAEK
+924 NEKTATRL
-931 FGISTGDT
+931 GINTGDT
-939 VKISTPNGSII
+939 VKISTPNGSVI
-950 ALVECVAGVHADCI
+950 ALVECVAGVHPDCI
-964 AIEHGYGHKELGARE
+964 AIEHGYGHKELGARD
-979 TVIDNRKIAANPLIR
+979 TVIDEIKIVANPLIR
-994 VGVNMNDLNLFD
+994 VGINMNDLNLFD
-1006 PSRNGRYPLVDWAS
+1006 PSRHGRYPLVDWAS
-1020 GSAARQGLPA
+1020 GASARQGLPA
-1030 KIEKITL
+1030 KIEKLS

>member
-13 AVTGGMGLF
+13 AVTGGVGLF
-22 AAGYSHTLTQIGKG
+22 AAGYSHTLAQMGKG
-36 VVNGSSGKTTQDAVH
+36 VVNGTSGKPTQDPLH
-51 GNSLVPEYKV
+51 GNSLAPEYKV

-68 ISNDAQR
+68 ISNDDQR

-84 WTKCGVRARIDQE
+84 WTKCGVRARIDQK
-97 TDKIIRIT
+97 TDKIIRIS

-112 SAREHIDFDTP
+112 SSREHIDFDTP
-123 IKTALV
+123 IKTAFV
-129 GLSAYQ
+129 GLSAFQ

-170 PRGSGQW
+170 KRGSGQW

-182 EQLLKET
+182 EQLLNEV
-189 VEGGDLFGEGHVDGL
+189 VEGGDLFGEGQVEGL
-204 RAIRDIRTP
+204 RTIRDIATP
-213 LDAHNPEYGPKA
+213 LDANNPEYGPKA

-238 DALIK
+238 DAIIK

-274 DDLKKFAHLK
+274 DDLKKYAHLK

-313 LANARVNNTNF
+313 LANARVNNSNF

-331 MLPNTSNQPCAANNT
+331 MLPNTSNQPCAGNNT

-363 RWIIDNKRYAAEFLS
+363 RWIIDKQRYAAEFLS
-378 APNVEAAK
+378 APNVDAAK
-386 AAGFRGFSNAG
+386 ASGYRGFSNAG
-397 FLIISD
+397 FLIVS
-403 EDHPRYG
+403 EPTHPRYG
-410 QYLHASDLGLTF
+410 QYLFASDLGLPF
-422 EGNAYGEQD
+422 EGKAYGEQD
-431 AKLVVDATTKQ
+431 SQLVVDATSGE
-442 IVAANTCR
+442 VVLANQSQ
-450 KAALE
+450 KAKLD
-455 VTQNVDTATGT
+455 VNQSVDTPKGA

-472 FQLLSEAARGH
+472 FQLLSEAAH
-483 SLAEYSQECDI
+483 SFEMAHYAKECDI
-494 SEAQISQLA
+494 SEAQLIALA

-547 GALASGGTFAAFG
+547 GALASGGSFPAFG
-560 KGPRYNLQDFDGKI
+560 KGPRYNLQEFDGMV

-586 PYEKTS
+586 SYEKTS
-592 EYRRKVEAGQSP
+592 EYRRKVEAGESP
-604 YPSKEPW
+604 YPAKEPW
-611 YPISSPLL
+611 FPISSPLL

-625 AVHGYPYTLK
+625 AVHGYPYRLK
-635 AWINHMGNPVYGQA
+635 AWINHMGNPIYGQA

-673 FINETSAMSDY
+673 FINETSALSDY

-702 DTLTKVA
+702 GTLTKVA

-722 TASGDVVCM
+722 MASGDVVCM
-731 ESYLSQVAIQ
+731 ESFLSQVAMKLQ
-741 LGLPGFGDNAI
+741 LPGFGENAVK
-752 TAADG
+752 AADG

-775 VAYLGKPVTDINA
+775 VAYLGKAVADINA
-788 EDLYLSGVSRIQSEL
+788 EDMYLSGVSRIQSEL
-803 NARLKAEEVPKVSY
+803 NARLKPDEVKKVSY

-823 RFENMSDARDT
+823 RFEEMRGARDDA
-834 EGNPSKVWPRPM
+834 GNPSKVWPKPM

-851 EVGSRR
+851 DVGSRR
-857 NSLTGDFMSGCPRLY
+857 NSLTGEFMSGCPRLY
-872 HPSLADGTP
+872 QPALADGTP
-881 LSTAFDKSV
+881 LDKAFDKSQ
-890 WPLHISSYKSHV
+890 WPLLISSYKSHT

-924 NQQTAEK
+924 NEKTATRL
-931 FGISTGDT
+931 GISTGDT
-939 VKISTPNGSII
+939 VKISTPNGSVI
-950 ALVECVAGVHADCI
+950 ALVECVAGVHPDCI
-964 AIEHGYGHKELGARE
+964 AIEHGYGHKELGARD
-979 TVIDNRKIAANPLIR
+979 TVIDEIKIVANPLIR
-994 VGVNMNDLNLFD
+994 VGINMNDLNLFD
-1006 PSRNGRYPLVDWAS
+1006 PSRHGRYPLVDWAS
-1020 GSAARQGLPA
+1020 GASARQGLPA
-1030 KIEKITL
+1030 KIEKLS

>member
-13 AVTGGMGLF
+13 AVTGGVGLF
-22 AAGYSHTLTQIGKG
+22 AAGYSHTLAQMGKG
-36 VVNGSSGKTTQDAVH
+36 VVNGTSGKLTQDPLH
-51 GNSLVPEYKV
+51 GNSLTPEYKV
-61 DLQSGQL
+61 DLQSGQM
-68 ISNDAQR
+68 ISNDDQR
-75 VANTMCLGC
+75 IANTMCLGC
-84 WTKCGVRARIDQE
+84 WTKCGVRARIDQK
-97 TDKIIRIT
+97 TDKIIRIS

-112 SAREHIDFDTP
+112 SSREHIDFNTP
-123 IKTALV
+123 IKTAFV
-129 GLSAYQ
+129 GLSAFQ

-141 RSTACARGNAMLE
+141 RSTACARGNTMLE

-170 PRGSGQW
+170 KRGSGQW

-182 EQLLKET
+182 EQLLNEV
-189 VEGGDLFGEGHVDGL
+189 VEGGDLFGEGQVEGL
-204 RAIRDIRTP
+204 RAIRDIATP
-213 LDAHNPEYGPKA
+213 LDANNPEYGPKA

-238 DALIK
+238 DAIIK

-274 DDLKKFAHLK
+274 DDLKKYAHLK

-313 LANARVNNTNF
+313 LANARVNNSNF

-331 MLPNTSNQPCAANNT
+331 MLPNTSNQPCAGNNT

-363 RWIIDNKRYAAEFLS
+363 RWIIDNQRYAAEFLS
-378 APNVEAAK
+378 APNVDAAK
-386 AAGFRGFSNAG
+386 ASGYRGFSNAG
-397 FLIISD
+397 FLIIS
-403 EDHPRYG
+403 EPTHPRYG
-410 QYLHASDLGLTF
+410 QYLFASDLGLPF
-422 EGNAYGEQD
+422 EGKVYGEQD
-431 AKLVVDATTKQ
+431 SQLVVDATSGEVVLASQ
-442 IVAANTCR
+442 SQ
-450 KAALE
+450 KAKLE
-455 VTQNVDTATGT
+455 VDQSVDTPKGV

-472 FQLLSEAARGH
+472 FQLLSEAAH
-483 SLAEYSQECDI
+483 SFEMAHYAKECDI
-494 SEAQISQLA
+494 SEAQIIALA

-547 GALASGGTFAAFG
+547 GALASGGSFPAFG
-560 KGPRYNLQDFDGKI
+560 KGPRYNLQEFDGMV

-592 EYRRKVEAGQSP
+592 EYRRKVEAGESP
-604 YPSKEPW
+604 YPAKEPW
-611 YPISSPLL
+611 FPISSPLL

-625 AVHGYPYTLK
+625 AVHGYPYRLK
-635 AWINHMGNPVYGQA
+635 AWINHMGNPIYGQA

-673 FINETSAMSDY
+673 FINETSALSDY

-702 DTLTKVA
+702 GTLTKVA
-709 TGRWPIVEPRVAK
+709 TGRWPIVEPRVANM
-722 TASGDVVCM
+722 ASGDVVCM
-731 ESYLSQVAIQ
+731 ESFLSQVAMKLQ
-741 LGLPGFGDNAI
+741 LPGFGENAI
-752 TAADG
+752 KAADG

-775 VAYLGKPVTDINA
+775 VAYLGKAVDDINA
-788 EDLYLSGVSRIQSEL
+788 EDMYLSGVSRIQSEL
-803 NARLKAEEVPKVSY
+803 NTRLTPDEVKKVSY

-823 RFENMSDARDT
+823 RFEEMRGARDDA
-834 EGNPSKVWPRPM
+834 GNPSKVWPKPM

-851 EVGSRR
+851 DVGSRR
-857 NSLTGDFMSGCPRLY
+857 NSLTGEFMSGCPRLY
-872 HPSLADGTP
+872 QPALADGTP
-881 LSTAFDKSV
+881 LDKAFDKSQ
-890 WPLHISSYKSHV
+890 WPLLISSYKSHT

-924 NQQTAEK
+924 NEKTATRL
-931 FGISTGDT
+931 GISTGDT
-939 VKISTPNGSII
+939 VKISTPNGSVI
-950 ALVECVAGVHADCI
+950 ALVECVAGVHPDCI
-964 AIEHGYGHKELGARE
+964 AIEHGYGHKELGARD
-979 TVIDNRKIAANPLIR
+979 TVIDEIKIVANPLIR
-994 VGVNMNDLNLFD
+994 VGINMNDLNLFD
-1006 PSRNGRYPLVDWAS
+1006 PSRHGRYPLVDWAS
-1020 GSAARQGLPA
+1020 GASARQGLPA
-1030 KIEKITL
+1030 KIEKLS

>member
-13 AVTGGMGLF
+13 AVTGGVGLF
-22 AAGYSHTLTQIGKG
+22 AAGYSHTLAQMGKG
-36 VVNGSSGKTTQDAVH
+36 VVNGTSGKSTQDPLH
-51 GNSLVPEYKV
+51 GNSLTPEYKV

-68 ISNDAQR
+68 ISNDDQR

-84 WTKCGVRARIDQE
+84 WTKCGVRARIDQK
-97 TDKIIRIT
+97 TDKIIRIS

-112 SAREHIDFDTP
+112 SSREHIDFDTP
-123 IKTALV
+123 IKTAFV
-129 GLSAYQ
+129 GLSAFQ

-170 PRGSGQW
+170 KRGNGQW

-182 EQLLKET
+182 EQLLNEV
-189 VEGGDLFGEGHVDGL
+189 VEGGDLFGEGQVEGL
-204 RAIRDIRTP
+204 RAIRDIATP
-213 LDAHNPEYGPKA
+213 LDANNPEYGPKA

-238 DALIK
+238 DAIIK

-274 DDLKKFAHLK
+274 DDLKKYAHLK

-313 LANARVNNTNF
+313 LANARVNNSNF

-331 MLPNTSNQPCAANNT
+331 MLPNTSNQPCAGNNT

-363 RWIIDNKRYAAEFLS
+363 RWIIDNQRYAGEFLS
-378 APNVEAAK
+378 APNVDAAK
-386 AAGFRGFSNAG
+386 ASGYRGFSNAG
-397 FLIISD
+397 FLIIS
-403 EDHPRYG
+403 EPTHPRYG
-410 QYLHASDLGLTF
+410 QYLFASDLGLPF
-422 EGNAYGEQD
+422 EGKVYGEQD
-431 AKLVVDATTKQ
+431 SQLVVDATSGEVVLATQ
-442 IVAANTCR
+442 SQ
-450 KAALE
+450 KAKLE
-455 VTQNVDTATGT
+455 VDQSVDTPKGV

-472 FQLLSEAARGH
+472 FQLLSEAAH
-483 SLAEYSQECDI
+483 SFEMAHYAKECDI
-494 SEAQISQLA
+494 SEAQIIALA

-547 GALASGGTFAAFG
+547 GALASGGSFPAFG
-560 KGPRYNLQDFDGKI
+560 KGPRYNLQDFDGMV

-592 EYRRKVEAGQSP
+592 EYRRKVEACESP
-604 YPSKEPW
+604 YPAKEPW
-611 YPISSPLL
+611 FPISSPLL

-635 AWINHMGNPVYGQA
+635 AWINHMGNPIYGQA

-673 FINETSAMSDY
+673 FINETSALSDY

-702 DTLTKVA
+702 GTLTKVA

-722 TASGDVVCM
+722 MASGDVVCM
-731 ESYLSQVAIQ
+731 ESFLSQVAMKLQ
-741 LGLPGFGDNAI
+741 LPGFGENAVK
-752 TAADG
+752 AADG

-775 VAYLGKPVTDINA
+775 VAYLGKAVADINA
-788 EDLYLSGVSRIQSEL
+788 EDMYLSGVSRIQSEL
-803 NARLKAEEVPKVSY
+803 NARLKPDEVKKVSY

-823 RFENMSDARDT
+823 RFEEMRGARDDA
-834 EGNPSKVWPRPM
+834 GNPSKVWPKPM

-851 EVGSRR
+851 DVGSRR
-857 NSLTGDFMSGCPRLY
+857 NSLTGEFMSGCPRLY
-872 HPSLADGTP
+872 QPALADGTP
-881 LSTAFDKSV
+881 LDKAFDKSQ
-890 WPLHISSYKSHV
+890 WPLLISSYKSHT

-924 NQQTAEK
+924 NEKTATRLS
-931 FGISTGDT
+931 INTGDT
-939 VKISTPNGSII
+939 VKISTPNGSVI
-950 ALVECVAGVHADCI
+950 ALVECVAGVHPDCI
-964 AIEHGYGHKELGARE
+964 AIEHGYGHKELGARD
-979 TVIDNRKIAANPLIR
+979 TVIDEIKIVANPRIR
-994 VGVNMNDLNLFD
+994 VGINMNDLNLFD
-1006 PSRNGRYPLVDWAS
+1006 PSRHGRYPLVDWAS
-1020 GSAARQGLPA
+1020 GASARQGLPA
-1030 KIEKITL
+1030 KIEKLS

>member
-13 AVTGGMGLF
+13 AVTGGVGLF
-22 AAGYSHTLTQIGKG
+22 TAGYSHTLAQMGKG
-36 VVNGSSGKTTQDAVH
+36 VVNGTSGKSTQDPLH
-51 GNSLVPEYKV
+51 GNSLAPEYKV

-68 ISNDAQR
+68 ISNDDQR

-84 WTKCGVRARIDQE
+84 WTKCGVRARIDQK
-97 TDKIIRIT
+97 TDKIIRIS

-112 SAREHIDFDTP
+112 SSREHIDFDTP
-123 IKTALV
+123 IKTAFV
-129 GLSAYQ
+129 GLSAFQ

-170 PRGSGQW
+170 KRGSGQW

-182 EQLLKET
+182 EQLLNEV
-189 VEGGDLFGEGHVDGL
+189 VEGGDLFGGGQVEGL
-204 RAIRDIRTP
+204 RAIRDIATP
-213 LDAHNPEYGPKA
+213 LDANNPEYGPKA

-238 DALIK
+238 DAIIK

-274 DDLKKFAHLK
+274 DDLKKYAHLK

-313 LANARVNNTNF
+313 LANARVNNSNF

-331 MLPNTSNQPCAANNT
+331 MLPNTSNQPCAGNNT

-363 RWIIDNKRYAAEFLS
+363 RWIIDNQRYAADFLS
-378 APNVEAAK
+378 APNVDAAK
-386 AAGFRGFSNAG
+386 ASGYRGFSNAG
-397 FLIISD
+397 FLIIS
-403 EDHPRYG
+403 EPTHPRYG
-410 QYLHASDLGLTF
+410 QYLFASDLGLPF
-422 EGNAYGEQD
+422 DGKAYGEQD
-431 AKLVVDATTKQ
+431 SQLVVDAASDK
-442 IVAANTCR
+442 IVLASQSQ
-450 KAALE
+450 KAKLE
-455 VTQNVDTATGT
+455 VNQNVDTPKGM

-472 FQLLSEAARGH
+472 FQLLSEAAH
-483 SLAEYSQECDI
+483 SFEMAHYAKECDI
-494 SEAQISQLA
+494 SEAQIIALA

-547 GALASGGTFAAFG
+547 GALASGGSFPAFG
-560 KGPRYNLQDFDGKI
+560 KGPRYNLQEFDGMV

-592 EYRRKVEAGQSP
+592 EYRRKVEAGESP
-604 YPSKEPW
+604 YPAKEPW
-611 YPISSPLL
+611 FPISSPLL

-625 AVHGYPYTLK
+625 AVHGYPYRLK
-635 AWINHMGNPVYGQA
+635 AWINHMGNPIYGQA

-673 FINETSAMSDY
+673 FINETSALSDY

-702 DTLTKVA
+702 GTLTKVA

-722 TASGDVVCM
+722 MASGDVVCM
-731 ESYLSQVAIQ
+731 ESFLSQVAMKLQ
-741 LGLPGFGDNAI
+741 LPGFGENAVK
-752 TAADG
+752 AADG

-775 VAYLGKPVTDINA
+775 VAYLGKAVADINA
-788 EDLYLSGVSRIQSEL
+788 EDMYLSGVSRIQSEL
-803 NARLKAEEVPKVSY
+803 NARLKPDEVKKVSY

-823 RFENMSDARDT
+823 RFEEMRGARDDM
-834 EGNPSKVWPRPM
+834 GNPSKVWPKPM

-851 EVGSRR
+851 DVGSRR
-857 NSLTGDFMSGCPRLY
+857 NSLTGEFMSGCPRLY
-872 HPSLADGTP
+872 QPALADGTP
-881 LSTAFDKSV
+881 LDKAFDKSQ
-890 WPLHISSYKSHV
+890 WPLLISSYKSHT

-924 NQQTAEK
+924 NEKTATRL
-931 FGISTGDT
+931 GISTGDT
-939 VKISTPNGSII
+939 VKISTPNGSVI
-950 ALVECVAGVHADCI
+950 ALVECVAGVHPDCI
-964 AIEHGYGHKELGARE
+964 AIEHGYGHKELGARD
-979 TVIDNRKIAANPLIR
+979 TVIDEIKIVANPLIR
-994 VGVNMNDLNLFD
+994 VGINMNDLNLFD
-1006 PSRNGRYPLVDWAS
+1006 PSRHGRYPLVDWAS
-1020 GSAARQGLPA
+1020 GASARQGLPA
-1030 KIEKITL
+1030 KIEKLS

>member
-1 MDKSKRRFIKGA
+1 MDKSKRHFIKGA
-13 AVTGGMGLF
+13 AVTGGVGLF
-22 AAGYSHTLTQIGKG
+22 AAGYSHTLAQIGKG
-36 VVNGSSGKTTQDAVH
+36 VVNGTSGKPTQDPLH
-51 GNSLVPEYKV
+51 GNSLAPEYKV

-68 ISNDAQR
+68 ISNDDQR
-75 VANTMCLGC
+75 IANTMCLGC
-84 WTKCGVRARIDQE
+84 WTKCGVRARIDQK
-97 TDKIIRIT
+97 TDKIIRIS

-112 SAREHIDFDTP
+112 SSREHIDFDTP
-123 IKTALV
+123 IKTAFV
-129 GLSAYQ
+129 GLSAFQ

-170 PRGSGQW
+170 KRGSGQW

-182 EQLLKET
+182 EQLLNEV
-189 VEGGDLFGEGHVDGL
+189 VEGGDLFGEGQVEGL
-204 RAIRDIRTP
+204 RAIRDIATP
-213 LDAHNPEYGPKA
+213 LDTNNPEYGPKA

-238 DALIK
+238 DAIIK

-274 DDLKKFAHLK
+274 DDLKKYAHLK

-313 LANARVNNTNF
+313 LANARVNNSNF

-331 MLPNTSNQPCAANNT
+331 MLPNTSNQPCAGNNT

-363 RWIIDNKRYAAEFLS
+363 RWIIDNQRYAADFLS
-378 APNVEAAK
+378 APNVDAAK
-386 AAGFRGFSNAG
+386 ASGYRGFSNAG
-397 FLIISD
+397 FLIVS
-403 EDHPRYG
+403 EPTHPRYG
-410 QYLHASDLGLTF
+410 QYLFASDLGLTF
-422 EGNAYGEQD
+422 EGKAYGEQD
-431 AKLVVDATTKQ
+431 SQLVVDAASGK
-442 IVAANTCR
+442 IVLASQSL
-450 KAALE
+450 KAKLD
-455 VTQNVDTATGT
+455 VDQNVDTPKGM

-472 FQLLSEAARGH
+472 FQLLSEAAQSFEMAH
-483 SLAEYSQECDI
+483 YAKECDI
-494 SEAQISQLA
+494 SEAQIIALA

-547 GALASGGTFAAFG
+547 GALASGGSFPAFG
-560 KGPRYNLQDFDGKI
+560 KGPRYNLQDFDGMV

-592 EYRRKVEAGQSP
+592 EYRRKVEAGESP
-604 YPSKEPW
+604 YPAKEPW
-611 YPISSPLL
+611 FPISSPLL

-625 AVHGYPYTLK
+625 AVHGYPYRLK
-635 AWINHMGNPVYGQA
+635 AWINHMGNPIYGQA

-673 FINETSAMSDY
+673 FINETSALSDY

-697 TSAWQ
+697 SPSWHG
-702 DTLTKVA
+702 TLTKET
-709 TGRWPIVEPRVAK
+709 TGRWPIVEPRVTK
-722 TASGDVVCM
+722 MASGDVVCM
-731 ESYLSQVAIQ
+731 ESFLSQVAMKLQ
-741 LGLPGFGDNAI
+741 LPGFGENAVK
-752 TAADG
+752 AADG

-775 VAYLGKPVTDINA
+775 VAYLGKAVADINA
-788 EDLYLSGVSRIQSEL
+788 EDMYLSGVSRIQSEL
-803 NARLKAEEVPKVSY
+803 NTRLKPDEVKKVSY

-823 RFENMSDARDT
+823 RFENMSGARD
-834 EGNPSKVWPRPM
+834 EVGNPTKVWPKPM

-857 NSLTGDFMSGCPRLY
+857 NSLTGEFMSGCPRLY
-872 HPSLADGTP
+872 QPALANGTP
-881 LSTAFDKSV
+881 LDKAFNKSQ
-890 WPLHISSYKSHV
+890 WPLLISSYKSHT

-924 NQQTAEK
+924 NEKTASRL
-931 FGISTGDT
+931 GISTGDT
-939 VKISTPNGSII
+939 VKISTPNGSVI
-950 ALVECVAGVHADCI
+950 ALVECVAGVHPDCI
-964 AIEHGYGHKELGARE
+964 AIEHGYGHKELGARDV
-979 TVIDNRKIAANPLIR
+979 VIDNLKIAANPLIR
-994 VGVNMNDLNLFD
+994 VGINMNDLNLFD
-1006 PSRNGRYPLVDWAS
+1006 PSRHGRYPLVDWAS
-1020 GSAARQGLPA
+1020 GASARQGLPA
-1030 KIEKITL
+1030 KIEKLS

>member
-13 AVTGGMGLF
+13 AVTGGVGLF
-22 AAGYSHTLTQIGKG
+22 AAGYSHTLAQIGKG
-36 VVNGSSGKTTQDAVH
+36 VVNGTSGKPTQDPLH
-51 GNSLVPEYKV
+51 GNSLAPEYKV
-61 DLQSGQL
+61 DLHSGQL
-68 ISNDAQR
+68 ISNDDQR

-84 WTKCGVRARIDQE
+84 WTKCGVRARIDQK
-97 TDKIIRIT
+97 TDKIIRIS

-112 SAREHIDFDTP
+112 SSREHIDFDTP
-123 IKTALV
+123 IKTAFV
-129 GLSAYQ
+129 GLSAFQ

-170 PRGSGQW
+170 KRGSGQW

-182 EQLLKET
+182 EQLLNEV
-189 VEGGDLFGEGHVDGL
+189 VEGGDLFGEGQVEGL
-204 RAIRDIRTP
+204 RTIRDIATP
-213 LDAHNPEYGPKA
+213 LDANNPEYGPKA

-238 DALIK
+238 DAIIK

-274 DDLKKFAHLK
+274 DDLKKYAHLK

-313 LANARVNNTNF
+313 LANARVNNSNF

-331 MLPNTSNQPCAANNT
+331 MLPNTSNQPCAGNNT

-363 RWIIDNKRYAAEFLS
+363 RWIIDNQRYAAEFLS
-378 APNVEAAK
+378 APNVDAAK
-386 AAGFRGFSNAG
+386 ASGYRGFSNAG

-403 EDHPRYG
+403 PTHPRYG
-410 QYLHASDLGLTF
+410 QYLFASDLGLPF
-422 EGNAYGEQD
+422 DGKAYGEEDSQ
-431 AKLVVDATTKQ
+431 LVVDATSGEVVLASQ
-442 IVAANTCR
+442 SQ
-450 KAALE
+450 KAKLE
-455 VTQNVDTATGT
+455 VDQSVDTPKGA

-472 FQLLSEAARGH
+472 FKLLSEAAH
-483 SLAEYSQECDI
+483 SFEMEHYAKECDI
-494 SEAQISQLA
+494 SEAQIIALA

-547 GALASGGTFAAFG
+547 GALASGGSFPAFG
-560 KGPRYNLQDFDGKI
+560 KGPRYNLQEFDGMV

-592 EYRRKVEAGQSP
+592 EYRRKVEAGESP
-604 YPSKEPW
+604 YPAKEPW
-611 YPISSPLL
+611 FPISSPLL

-625 AVHGYPYTLK
+625 AVHGYPYRLK
-635 AWINHMGNPVYGQA
+635 AWINHMGNPIYGQA

-673 FINETSAMSDY
+673 FINETSALSDY

-702 DTLTKVA
+702 GTLTKVA

-722 TASGDVVCM
+722 MASGDVVCM
-731 ESYLSQVAIQ
+731 ESFLSQVAMKLQ
-741 LGLPGFGDNAI
+741 LPGFGENAVK
-752 TAADG
+752 AADG

-775 VAYLGKPVTDINA
+775 VAYLGKAVADISA
-788 EDLYLSGVSRIQSEL
+788 EDMYLSGVSRIQSEL
-803 NARLKAEEVPKVSY
+803 NARLKPDEAKKVSY
-817 LFARGG
+817 LLARGG
-823 RFENMSDARDT
+823 RFEEMRGARDDA
-834 EGNPSKVWPRPM
+834 GNPSKVWPKPM

-851 EVGSRR
+851 DVGSRR
-857 NSLTGDFMSGCPRLY
+857 NSLTGEFMSGCPRLY
-872 HPSLADGTP
+872 QPALADGTP
-881 LSTAFDKSV
+881 LDKAFDKSQ
-890 WPLHISSYKSHV
+890 WPLLISSYKSHT

-924 NQQTAEK
+924 NEKTASRL
-931 FGISTGDT
+931 GISTGDT
-939 VKISTPNGSII
+939 VKISTPNGSVI
-950 ALVECVAGVHADCI
+950 ALVECVAGVHPDCI
-964 AIEHGYGHKELGARE
+964 AIEHGYGHKELGARD
-979 TVIDNRKIAANPLIR
+979 TVIDEIKIAANPLIR
-994 VGVNMNDLNLFD
+994 VGINMNDLNLFD
-1006 PSRNGRYPLVDWAS
+1006 PSRHGRYPLVDWAS
-1020 GSAARQGLPA
+1020 GASARQGLPA
-1030 KIEKITL
+1030 KIEKLS

>member
-13 AVTGGMGLF
+13 AVTGGVGLF
-22 AAGYSHTLTQIGKG
+22 AAGYSHTLVQIGKG
-36 VVNGSSGKTTQDAVH
+36 VVNGTSGKPTQDPLH
-51 GNSLVPEYKV
+51 GNSLAPEYKV

-68 ISNDAQR
+68 ISNDDQR
-75 VANTMCLGC
+75 IANTMCLGC
-84 WTKCGVRARIDQE
+84 WTKCGVRARIDQK
-97 TDKIIRIT
+97 TDKIIRIS

-112 SAREHIDFDTP
+112 SSREHIDFDTP
-123 IKTALV
+123 IKTAFV
-129 GLSAYQ
+129 GLSAFQ

-170 PRGSGQW
+170 KRGSGQW

-182 EQLLKET
+182 EQLLNEV
-189 VEGGDLFGEGHVDGL
+189 VEGGDLFGEGQVEGL
-204 RAIRDIRTP
+204 RAIRDITTP
-213 LDAHNPEYGPKA
+213 LDANNPEYGPKA

-238 DALIK
+238 DAIIK

-274 DDLKKFAHLK
+274 DDLKKYAHLK

-313 LANARVNNTNF
+313 LANARVNNSNF

-331 MLPNTSNQPCAANNT
+331 MLPNTSNQPCAGNNT

-363 RWIIDNKRYAAEFLS
+363 RWIIDNQRYAAEFLS
-378 APNVEAAK
+378 APNVDAAK
-386 AAGFRGFSNAG
+386 ASGYRGFSNAG

-403 EDHPRYG
+403 PTHPRNG
-410 QYLHASDLGLTF
+410 QYLFASDLGLTF
-422 EGNAYGEQD
+422 KGKAYGEQD
-431 AKLVVDATTKQ
+431 SQLVVDATSGK
-442 IVAANTCR
+442 IVLASQSL
-450 KAALE
+450 KAKLD
-455 VTQNVDTATGT
+455 VDQSVDTPKGM

-472 FQLLSEAARGH
+472 FQLLSEAAH
-483 SLAEYSQECDI
+483 SFEMAHYAKECDI
-494 SEAQISQLA
+494 SEAQIIALA

-547 GALASGGTFAAFG
+547 GALASGGSFPAFG
-560 KGPRYNLQDFDGKI
+560 KGPRYNLQEFDGMV

-592 EYRRKVEAGQSP
+592 EYRRKVEAGESP
-604 YPSKEPW
+604 YPAKEPW
-611 YPISSPLL
+611 FPISSPLL

-625 AVHGYPYTLK
+625 AVHGYPYRLK
-635 AWINHMGNPVYGQA
+635 AWINHMGNPIYGQA

-673 FINETSAMSDY
+673 FINETSALSDY

-702 DTLTKVA
+702 GTLTKVA

-722 TASGDVVCM
+722 MASGDVVCM
-731 ESYLSQVAIQ
+731 ESFLSQVAMKLQ
-741 LGLPGFGDNAI
+741 LPGFGENAVK
-752 TAADG
+752 AADG

-775 VAYLGKPVTDINA
+775 VAYLGKAVADISA
-788 EDLYLSGVSRIQSEL
+788 EDMYLSGVSRIQSEL
-803 NARLKAEEVPKVSY
+803 NARLKPDEAKKVSY
-817 LFARGG
+817 LLARGG
-823 RFENMSDARDT
+823 RFEEMRGARDDA
-834 EGNPSKVWPRPM
+834 GNPSKVWPKPM

-851 EVGSRR
+851 DVGSRR
-857 NSLTGDFMSGCPRLY
+857 NSLTGEFMSGCPRLY
-872 HPSLADGTP
+872 QPALADGTP
-881 LSTAFDKSV
+881 LDRAFDKSQ
-890 WPLHISSYKSHV
+890 WPLLISSYKSHT

-924 NQQTAEK
+924 NEKTASRL
-931 FGISTGDT
+931 GISTGDT
-939 VKISTPNGSII
+939 VKISTPNGSVI
-950 ALVECVAGVHADCI
+950 ALVECVAGVHPDCI
-964 AIEHGYGHKELGARE
+964 AIEHGYGHKELGARD
-979 TVIDNRKIAANPLIR
+979 TVIDEINIAANPLIR
-994 VGVNMNDLNLFD
+994 VGINMNDLNLFD
-1006 PSRNGRYPLVDWAS
+1006 PSRHGRYPLVDWAS
-1020 GSAARQGLPA
+1020 GASARQGLPA
-1030 KIEKITL
+1030 KIEKLS

>member
-13 AVTGGMGLF
+13 AVTGGVGLF
-22 AAGYSHTLTQIGKG
+22 AAGYSHTLAQMGKG
-36 VVNGSSGKTTQDAVH
+36 VVNGTSGKPTQDPLH
-51 GNSLVPEYKV
+51 GNSLAPEYKV

-68 ISNDAQR
+68 ISNDDQR
-75 VANTMCLGC
+75 IANTMCLGC
-84 WTKCGVRARIDQE
+84 WTKCGVRARIDQK
-97 TDKIIRIT
+97 TDKIIRIS

-112 SAREHIDFDTP
+112 SSREHIDFDTP
-123 IKTALV
+123 IKTAFV
-129 GLSAYQ
+129 GLSAFQ

-170 PRGSGQW
+170 KRGSGQW

-182 EQLLKET
+182 EELLNEV
-189 VEGGDLFGEGHVDGL
+189 VEGGDLFGEGQVEGL
-204 RAIRDIRTP
+204 RAIRDIATP
-213 LDAHNPEYGPKA
+213 LDANNPEYGPKA

-238 DALIK
+238 DAIIK

-274 DDLKKFAHLK
+274 DDLKKYAHLK

-313 LANARVNNTNF
+313 LANARVNNSNF

-331 MLPNTSNQPCAANNT
+331 MLPNTSNQPCAGNNT

-363 RWIIDNKRYAAEFLS
+363 RWIIDNQRYAADFLS
-378 APNVEAAK
+378 APNVDAAK
-386 AAGFRGFSNAG
+386 ASGYRGFSNAG
-397 FLIISD
+397 FLIIS
-403 EDHPRYG
+403 EPTHPRYG
-410 QYLHASDLGLTF
+410 QYLFASDLGLHF
-422 EGNAYGEQD
+422 DGKAYGEQD
-431 AKLVVDATTKQ
+431 SQLVVDATNGEVVFASQ
-442 IVAANTCR
+442 SQ
-450 KAALE
+450 KAKLD
-455 VTQNVDTATGT
+455 VNQSVDTPKGT

-472 FQLLSEAARGH
+472 FQLLSEAAH
-483 SLAEYSQECDI
+483 SFEMAHYAKECDI
-494 SEAQISQLA
+494 SEAQIIALA

-547 GALASGGTFAAFG
+547 GALASGGSFPAFG
-560 KGPRYNLQDFDGKI
+560 KGPRYNLQEFDGMV

-592 EYRRKVEAGQSP
+592 EYRRKVEAGESP
-604 YPSKEPW
+604 YPAKEPW
-611 YPISSPLL
+611 FPISSPLL

-625 AVHGYPYTLK
+625 AVHGYPYRLK
-635 AWINHMGNPVYGQA
+635 AWINHMGNPIYGQA

-673 FINETSAMSDY
+673 FINETSALSDY

-702 DTLTKVA
+702 GTLTKVA

-722 TASGDVVCM
+722 MASGDVVCM
-731 ESYLSQVAIQ
+731 ESFLSQVAMKLQ
-741 LGLPGFGDNAI
+741 LPGFGENAVK
-752 TAADG
+752 AADG

-775 VAYLGKPVTDINA
+775 VAYLGKAVADINA
-788 EDLYLSGVSRIQSEL
+788 EDMYLSGVSRIQSEL
-803 NARLKAEEVPKVSY
+803 NARLKPDEVKKVSY

-823 RFENMSDARDT
+823 RFEEMRGARDDA
-834 EGNPSKVWPRPM
+834 GNPSKVWPKPM

-851 EVGSRR
+851 DVGSRR
-857 NSLTGDFMSGCPRLY
+857 NSLTGEFMSGCPRLY
-872 HPSLADGTP
+872 QPALADGTP
-881 LSTAFDKSV
+881 LDKAFDKSQ
-890 WPLHISSYKSHV
+890 WPLLISSYKSHT

-924 NQQTAEK
+924 NEKTATRL
-931 FGISTGDT
+931 GINTGDT
-939 VKISTPNGSII
+939 VKISTPNGSVI
-950 ALVECVAGVHADCI
+950 ALVECVAGVHPDCI
-964 AIEHGYGHKELGARE
+964 AIEHGYGHKELGARD
-979 TVIDNRKIAANPLIR
+979 TVIDEIKIVANPLIR
-994 VGVNMNDLNLFD
+994 VGINMNDLNLFD
-1006 PSRNGRYPLVDWAS
+1006 PSRHGRYPLVDWAS
-1020 GSAARQGLPA
+1020 GASARQGLPA
-1030 KIEKITL
+1030 KIEKLS

>member
-13 AVTGGMGLF
+13 AVTGGVGLF
-22 AAGYSHTLTQIGKG
+22 AAGYSHTLAQMGKG
-36 VVNGSSGKTTQDAVH
+36 VVNGTSGKPTQDPLH

-68 ISNDAQR
+68 ISNDDQR
-75 VANTMCLGC
+75 IANTMCLGC
-84 WTKCGVRARIDQE
+84 WTKCGVRARIDQK
-97 TDKIIRIT
+97 TDKIIRIS

-112 SAREHIDFDTP
+112 SSREHIDFDTP
-123 IKTALV
+123 IKTAFV
-129 GLSAYQ
+129 GLSAFQ

-170 PRGSGQW
+170 KRGSGQW

-182 EQLLKET
+182 EQLLNEV
-189 VEGGDLFGEGHVDGL
+189 VEGGDLFGEGQVEGL
-204 RAIRDIRTP
+204 RAIRDIATP
-213 LDAHNPEYGPKA
+213 LDTNNPEYGPKA

-238 DALIK
+238 DAIIK

-274 DDLKKFAHLK
+274 DDLKKYAHLK

-313 LANARVNNTNF
+313 LANARVNNSNF

-331 MLPNTSNQPCAANNT
+331 MLPNTSNQPCAGNNT

-363 RWIIDNKRYAAEFLS
+363 RWIIDNQRYAADFLS
-378 APNVEAAK
+378 APNVDAAK
-386 AAGFRGFSNAG
+386 ASGYRGFSNAG
-397 FLIISD
+397 FLIVSD
-403 EDHPRYG
+403 PTHPRYG
-410 QYLHASDLGLTF
+410 QYLFASDLGLPF
-422 EGNAYGEQD
+422 DGKAYGEQD
-431 AKLVVDATTKQ
+431 SQLVVDAANGK
-442 IVAANTCR
+442 IVLASQSV
-450 KAALE
+450 KAKLD
-455 VTQNVDTATGT
+455 VNQNVDTPKGA

-472 FQLLSEAARGH
+472 FQLLSEAAH
-483 SLAEYSQECDI
+483 SFEMAHYAKECDI
-494 SEAQISQLA
+494 SEAQIIALA

-547 GALASGGTFAAFG
+547 GALASGGSFPAFG
-560 KGPRYNLQDFDGKI
+560 KGPRYNLQEFDGMV

-592 EYRRKVEAGQSP
+592 EYRRKVEAGESP
-604 YPSKEPW
+604 YPAKEPW
-611 YPISSPLL
+611 FPISSPLL

-625 AVHGYPYTLK
+625 AVHGYPYRLK
-635 AWINHMGNPVYGQA
+635 AWINHMGNPIYGQA

-673 FINETSAMSDY
+673 FINETSALSDY

-702 DTLTKVA
+702 GTLTKVA

-722 TASGDVVCM
+722 MASGDVVCM
-731 ESYLSQVAIQ
+731 ESFLSQVAMKLQ
-741 LGLPGFGDNAI
+741 LPGFGENAVK
-752 TAADG
+752 AADG

-775 VAYLGKPVTDINA
+775 VAYLGKVVADISA
-788 EDLYLSGVSRIQSEL
+788 EDMYLSGVSRIQSEL
-803 NARLKAEEVPKVSY
+803 NARLKPDEAKKVSY
-817 LFARGG
+817 LLARGG
-823 RFENMSDARDT
+823 RFEEMRGARDDA
-834 EGNPSKVWPRPM
+834 GNPSKVWPKPM

-851 EVGSRR
+851 DVGSRR
-857 NSLTGDFMSGCPRLY
+857 NSLTGEFMSGCPRLY
-872 HPSLADGTP
+872 QPALADGTP
-881 LSTAFDKSV
+881 LDKAFDKSQ
-890 WPLHISSYKSHV
+890 WPLLISSYKSHT

-924 NQQTAEK
+924 NEKTAARL
-931 FGISTGDT
+931 GISTGDT
-939 VKISTPNGSII
+939 VKISTPNGSVI
-950 ALVECVAGVHADCI
+950 ALVECVAGVHPDCI
-964 AIEHGYGHKELGARE
+964 AIEHGYGHKELGARD
-979 TVIDNRKIAANPLIR
+979 TVIDEINIAANPLIR
-994 VGVNMNDLNLFD
+994 VGINMNDLNLFD
-1006 PSRNGRYPLVDWAS
+1006 PSRHGRYPLVDWAS
-1020 GSAARQGLPA
+1020 GASARQGLPA
-1030 KIEKITL
+1030 KIEKLS

>member
-13 AVTGGMGLF
+13 AVTGGVGLF
-22 AAGYSHTLTQIGKG
+22 AAGYSHTLAQIGKG
-36 VVNGSSGKTTQDAVH
+36 VVNGTSGKPTQDPLH
-51 GNSLVPEYKV
+51 GNSLAPEYKV
-61 DLQSGQL
+61 DLHSGQL
-68 ISNDAQR
+68 ISNDDQR

-84 WTKCGVRARIDQE
+84 WTKCGVRARIDQK
-97 TDKIIRIT
+97 TDKIIRIS

-112 SAREHIDFDTP
+112 SSREHIDFDTP
-123 IKTALV
+123 IKTAFV
-129 GLSAYQ
+129 GLSAFQ

-170 PRGSGQW
+170 KRGSGQW

-182 EQLLKET
+182 EQLLNEV
-189 VEGGDLFGEGHVDGL
+189 VEGGDLFGEGQVEGL
-204 RAIRDIRTP
+204 RTIRDIATP
-213 LDAHNPEYGPKA
+213 LDANNPEYGPKA

-238 DALIK
+238 DAIIK

-274 DDLKKFAHLK
+274 DDLKKYAHLK

-313 LANARVNNTNF
+313 LANARVNNSNF

-331 MLPNTSNQPCAANNT
+331 MLPNTSNQPCAGNNT

-363 RWIIDNKRYAAEFLS
+363 RWIIDNQRYAAEFLS
-378 APNVEAAK
+378 APNVDAAK
-386 AAGFRGFSNAG
+386 ASGYRGFSNAG

-403 EDHPRYG
+403 PTHPRYG
-410 QYLHASDLGLTF
+410 QYLFASDLGLPF
-422 EGNAYGEQD
+422 DGKAYGEEDSQ
-431 AKLVVDATTKQ
+431 LVVDATSGEVVLASQ
-442 IVAANTCR
+442 SQ
-450 KAALE
+450 KAKLE
-455 VTQNVDTATGT
+455 VDQSVDTPKGA

-472 FQLLSEAARGH
+472 FKLLSEAAH
-483 SLAEYSQECDI
+483 SFEMEHYAKECDI
-494 SEAQISQLA
+494 SEAQIIALA

-541 NINLKG
+541 NINFKG
-547 GALASGGTFAAFG
+547 GALASGGSFPAFG
-560 KGPRYNLQDFDGKI
+560 KGPRYNLQEFDGMV

-592 EYRRKVEAGQSP
+592 EYRRKVEAGESP
-604 YPSKEPW
+604 YPAKEPW
-611 YPISSPLL
+611 FPISSPLL

-625 AVHGYPYTLK
+625 AVHGYPYRLK
-635 AWINHMGNPVYGQA
+635 AWINHMGNPIYGQA

-673 FINETSAMSDY
+673 FINETSALSDY

-702 DTLTKVA
+702 GTLTKVA

-722 TASGDVVCM
+722 MASGDVVCM
-731 ESYLSQVAIQ
+731 ESFLSQVAMKLQ
-741 LGLPGFGDNAI
+741 LPGFGENAVK
-752 TAADG
+752 AADG

-775 VAYLGKPVTDINA
+775 VAYLGKAVADISA
-788 EDLYLSGVSRIQSEL
+788 EDMYLSGVSRIQSEL
-803 NARLKAEEVPKVSY
+803 NARLKPDEAKKVSY
-817 LFARGG
+817 LLARGG
-823 RFENMSDARDT
+823 RFEEMRGARDDA
-834 EGNPSKVWPRPM
+834 GNPSKVWPKPM

-851 EVGSRR
+851 DVGSRR
-857 NSLTGDFMSGCPRLY
+857 NSLTGEFMSGCPRLY
-872 HPSLADGTP
+872 QPALADGTP
-881 LSTAFDKSV
+881 LDKAFDKSQ
-890 WPLHISSYKSHV
+890 WPLLISSYKSHT

-924 NQQTAEK
+924 NEKTASRL
-931 FGISTGDT
+931 GISTGDT
-939 VKISTPNGSII
+939 VKISTPNGSVI
-950 ALVECVAGVHADCI
+950 ALVECVAGVHPDCI
-964 AIEHGYGHKELGARE
+964 AIEHGYGHKELGARD
-979 TVIDNRKIAANPLIR
+979 TVIDEIKIAANPLIR
-994 VGVNMNDLNLFD
+994 VGINMNDLNLFD
-1006 PSRNGRYPLVDWAS
+1006 PSRHGRYPLVDWAS
-1020 GSAARQGLPA
+1020 GASARQGLPA
-1030 KIEKITL
+1030 KIEKLS

>member
-13 AVTGGMGLF
+13 AVTGGVGLF
-22 AAGYSHTLTQIGKG
+22 AAGYSHTLAQIGKG
-36 VVNGSSGKTTQDAVH
+36 VVNGTSGQPTQDPLH
-51 GNSLVPEYKV
+51 GNSLAPEYKV

-68 ISNDAQR
+68 ISNDDQR

-84 WTKCGVRARIDQE
+84 WTKCGVRARIDQK
-97 TDKIIRIT
+97 TDKIIRIS

-112 SAREHIDFDTP
+112 SSREHIDFDTP
-123 IKTALV
+123 IKTAFV
-129 GLSAYQ
+129 GLSAFQ

-170 PRGSGQW
+170 KRGSGQW

-182 EQLLKET
+182 EQLLNEV
-189 VEGGDLFGEGHVDGL
+189 VEGGDLFGEGQVEGL
-204 RAIRDIRTP
+204 RTIRDIATP
-213 LDAHNPEYGPKA
+213 LDANNPEYGPKA

-238 DALIK
+238 DAIIK

-274 DDLKKFAHLK
+274 DDLKKYAHLK

-313 LANARVNNTNF
+313 LANARVNNSNF

-331 MLPNTSNQPCAANNT
+331 MLPNTSNQPCAGNNT

-363 RWIIDNKRYAAEFLS
+363 RWIIDNQRYAADFLS
-378 APNVEAAK
+378 APNVDAAK
-386 AAGFRGFSNAG
+386 ASGYRGFSNAG

-403 EDHPRYG
+403 PTHPRYG
-410 QYLHASDLGLTF
+410 QYLFASDLGLPF
-422 EGNAYGEQD
+422 EGKAYGEQD
-431 AKLVVDATTKQ
+431 SQLVVDAMSGK
-442 IVAANTCR
+442 IVLASQSL
-450 KAALE
+450 KAKLD
-455 VTQNVDTATGT
+455 VNQSVDTPKGA

-472 FQLLSEAARGH
+472 FQLLSEAAH
-483 SLAEYSQECDI
+483 SFEMAHYAKECDI
-494 SEAQISQLA
+494 SEAQIIALA

-547 GALASGGTFAAFG
+547 GALASGGSFPAFG
-560 KGPRYNLQDFDGKI
+560 KGPRYNLQDFDGMV

-592 EYRRKVEAGQSP
+592 EYRRKVEAGESP
-604 YPSKEPW
+604 YPAKEPW
-611 YPISSPLL
+611 FPISSPLL

-625 AVHGYPYTLK
+625 AVHGYPYRLK
-635 AWINHMGNPVYGQA
+635 AWINHMGNPIYGQA

-673 FINETSAMSDY
+673 FINETSSLSDY

-702 DTLTKVA
+702 GTLTKVA

-722 TASGDVVCM
+722 MGSGDVVCM
-731 ESYLSQVAIQ
+731 ESFLSQVAMKLQ
-741 LGLPGFGDNAI
+741 LPGFGENAI
-752 TAADG
+752 KAADG

-775 VAYLGKPVTDINA
+775 VAYLGKAVADINA
-788 EDLYLSGVSRIQSEL
+788 EDMYLSGVSRIQSEL
-803 NARLKAEEVPKVSY
+803 NARLKPDEVKKVSY

-823 RFENMSDARDT
+823 RFEEMRGARDDA
-834 EGNPSKVWPRPM
+834 GNPSKVWPKPM

-851 EVGSRR
+851 DVGSRR
-857 NSLTGDFMSGCPRLY
+857 NSLTGEFMSGCPRLY
-872 HPSLADGTP
+872 QPALADGTP
-881 LSTAFDKSV
+881 LDKAFDKSQ
-890 WPLHISSYKSHV
+890 WPLLISSYKSHT

-924 NQQTAEK
+924 NEKTATRL
-931 FGISTGDT
+931 GISTGDT
-939 VKISTPNGSII
+939 VKISTPNGSVI
-950 ALVECVAGVHADCI
+950 ALVECVAGVHPDCI
-964 AIEHGYGHKELGARE
+964 AIEHGYGHKELGARD
-979 TVIDNRKIAANPLIR
+979 TVIDEIKIVANPLIR
-994 VGVNMNDLNLFD
+994 VGINMNDLNLFD
-1006 PSRNGRYPLVDWAS
+1006 PSRHGRYPLVDWAS
-1020 GSAARQGLPA
+1020 GASARQGLPA
-1030 KIEKITL
+1030 KIEKLS

>member
-13 AVTGGMGLF
+13 AVTGGVGLF
-22 AAGYSHTLTQIGKG
+22 AAGYSHTLAQMGKG
-36 VVNGSSGKTTQDAVH
+36 VVNGTSGKSTQDPLH
-51 GNSLVPEYKV
+51 GNSLAPEYKV

-68 ISNDAQR
+68 ISNDDQR

-84 WTKCGVRARIDQE
+84 WTKCGVRARIDQK
-97 TDKIIRIT
+97 TDKIIRIS

-112 SAREHIDFDTP
+112 SSREHIDFDTP
-123 IKTALV
+123 IKTAFV
-129 GLSAYQ
+129 GLSAFQ

-170 PRGSGQW
+170 KRGNGQW

-182 EQLLKET
+182 EQLLNEV
-189 VEGGDLFGEGHVDGL
+189 VEGGDLFGEGQVEGL
-204 RAIRDIRTP
+204 RAIRDIATP
-213 LDAHNPEYGPKA
+213 LDANNPEYGPKA

-238 DALIK
+238 DAIIK

-274 DDLKKFAHLK
+274 DDLKKYAHLK

-313 LANARVNNTNF
+313 LANARVNNSNF

-331 MLPNTSNQPCAANNT
+331 MLPNTSNQPCAGNNT

-363 RWIIDNKRYAAEFLS
+363 RWIIDNQRYAAEFLS
-378 APNVEAAK
+378 APNVDAAK
-386 AAGFRGFSNAG
+386 ASGYRGFSNAG
-397 FLIISD
+397 FLIIS
-403 EDHPRYG
+403 EPTHPRYG
-410 QYLHASDLGLTF
+410 QYLFASDLGLPF
-422 EGNAYGEQD
+422 DGKAYGEEDSQ
-431 AKLVVDATTKQ
+431 LVVDATSGEVVFASQ
-442 IVAANTCR
+442 SQ
-450 KAALE
+450 KAKLD
-455 VTQNVDTATGT
+455 VNQSVDTPKGA

-472 FQLLSEAARGH
+472 FQLLSEAAH
-483 SLAEYSQECDI
+483 SFEMAHYAKECDI
-494 SEAQISQLA
+494 SEAQIIALA

-547 GALASGGTFAAFG
+547 GALASGGSFPAFG
-560 KGPRYNLQDFDGKI
+560 KGPRYNLQEFDGMV

-592 EYRRKVEAGQSP
+592 EYRRKVEAGESP
-604 YPSKEPW
+604 YPAKEPW
-611 YPISSPLL
+611 FPISSPLL

-635 AWINHMGNPVYGQA
+635 AWINHMGNPIYGQA

-673 FINETSAMSDY
+673 FINETSALSDY

-702 DTLTKVA
+702 GTLTKVA
-709 TGRWPIVEPRVAK
+709 TGRWPIVEPRIAK
-722 TASGDVVCM
+722 MASGDVVCM
-731 ESYLSQVAIQ
+731 ESFLSQVAMKLQ
-741 LGLPGFGDNAI
+741 LPGFGENAVK
-752 TAADG
+752 AADG

-775 VAYLGKPVTDINA
+775 VAYLGKAVADINS
-788 EDLYLSGVSRIQSEL
+788 EDMYLSGVSRIQSEL
-803 NARLKAEEVPKVSY
+803 NARLKPDEVKKVSY

-823 RFENMSDARDT
+823 RFEEMRGARDDA
-834 EGNPSKVWPRPM
+834 GNPSKVWPKPM

-851 EVGSRR
+851 DVGSRR
-857 NSLTGDFMSGCPRLY
+857 NSLTGEFMSGCPRLY
-872 HPSLADGTP
+872 QPALADGTP
-881 LSTAFDKSV
+881 LDKAFDKSQ
-890 WPLHISSYKSHV
+890 WPLLISSYKSHT

-924 NQQTAEK
+924 NEKTATRL
-931 FGISTGDT
+931 GINTGDT
-939 VKISTPNGSII
+939 VKISTPNGSVI
-950 ALVECVAGVHADCI
+950 ALVECVAGVHPDCI
-964 AIEHGYGHKELGARE
+964 AIEHGYGHKELGARD
-979 TVIDNRKIAANPLIR
+979 TVIDEIKIVANPLIR
-994 VGVNMNDLNLFD
+994 VGINMNDLNLFD
-1006 PSRNGRYPLVDWAS
+1006 PSRHGRYPLVDWAS
-1020 GSAARQGLPA
+1020 GASARQGLPA
-1030 KIEKITL
+1030 KIEKLS

>member
-13 AVTGGMGLF
+13 AVTGGVGLF
-22 AAGYSHTLTQIGKG
+22 AAGYSHTLAQIGKG
-36 VVNGSSGKTTQDAVH
+36 VVNGTSGKPTQDPLH
-51 GNSLVPEYKV
+51 GNSLAPEYKV

-68 ISNDAQR
+68 ISNDNQR
-75 VANTMCLGC
+75 IANTMCLGC
-84 WTKCGVRARIDQE
+84 WTKCGVRARIDQK
-97 TDKIIRIT
+97 TDKIIRIS

-112 SAREHIDFDTP
+112 SSREHIDFDTP
-123 IKTALV
+123 IKTAFV
-129 GLSAYQ
+129 GLSAFQ

-170 PRGSGQW
+170 KRGSGQW

-182 EQLLKET
+182 EQLLNEV
-189 VEGGDLFGEGHVDGL
+189 VEGGDLFGEGQVEGL
-204 RAIRDIRTP
+204 RAIRDIATP
-213 LDAHNPEYGPKA
+213 LDANNPEYGPKA

-238 DALIK
+238 DAIIK

-274 DDLKKFAHLK
+274 DDLKKYAHLK

-331 MLPNTSNQPCAANNT
+331 MLPNTSNQPCAGNNT

-363 RWIIDNKRYAAEFLS
+363 RWIIDNQRYAADFLS
-378 APNVEAAK
+378 APNVDAAK
-386 AAGFRGFSNAG
+386 ASGYRGFSNAG
-397 FLIISD
+397 FLIVS
-403 EDHPRYG
+403 EPTHPRYG
-410 QYLHASDLGLTF
+410 QYLFASDLGLPF
-422 EGNAYGEQD
+422 DGKAYGEQD
-431 AKLVVDATTKQ
+431 SQLVVDAASGK
-442 IVAANTCR
+442 IVLASQSL
-450 KAALE
+450 KAKLD
-455 VTQNVDTATGT
+455 VNQNVDTPKGV

-472 FQLLSEAARGH
+472 FQLLSEAAQSFEMAH
-483 SLAEYSQECDI
+483 YAKECDI
-494 SEAQISQLA
+494 SEAQIIALA

-547 GALASGGTFAAFG
+547 GALASGGSFPAFG
-560 KGPRYNLQDFDGKI
+560 KGPKYNLQEFDGMV

-592 EYRRKVEAGQSP
+592 EYRRKVEAGESP
-604 YPSKEPW
+604 YPAKEPW
-611 YPISSPLL
+611 FPISSPLL

-625 AVHGYPYTLK
+625 AVHGYPYRLK
-635 AWINHMGNPVYGQA
+635 AWINHMGNPIYGQA
-649 GLGEAIGEQLKD
+649 GLGDAIGEQLKD

-673 FINETSAMSDY
+673 FINETSVLSDY

-702 DTLTKVA
+702 GTLTKVA

-722 TASGDVVCM
+722 MASGDVVCM
-731 ESYLSQVAIQ
+731 ESFLSQVAMKLQ
-741 LGLPGFGDNAI
+741 LPGFGENAVK
-752 TAADG
+752 AADG

-775 VAYLGKPVTDINA
+775 VAYLGKAVADINA
-788 EDLYLSGVSRIQSEL
+788 EDMYLSGVSRIQSEL
-803 NARLKAEEVPKVSY
+803 NARLKPDEVKKVSY

-823 RFENMSDARDT
+823 RFEEMRGARDDA
-834 EGNPSKVWPRPM
+834 GNPSKVWPKPM

-851 EVGSRR
+851 DVGSRR
-857 NSLTGDFMSGCPRLY
+857 NSLTGEFMSGCPRLY
-872 HPSLADGTP
+872 QPALADGTP
-881 LSTAFDKSV
+881 LDKAFDKSQ
-890 WPLHISSYKSHV
+890 WPLLISSYKSHT

-924 NQQTAEK
+924 NEKTATRL
-931 FGISTGDT
+931 GISTGDT
-939 VKISTPNGSII
+939 VKISTPNGSVI
-950 ALVECVAGVHADCI
+950 ALVECVAGVHPDCI
-964 AIEHGYGHKELGARE
+964 AIEHGYGHKELGARD
-979 TVIDNRKIAANPLIR
+979 TVIDEIKIVANPLIR
-994 VGVNMNDLNLFD
+994 VGINMNDLNLFD
-1006 PSRNGRYPLVDWAS
+1006 PSRHGRYPLVDWAS
-1020 GSAARQGLPA
+1020 GASARQGLPA
-1030 KIEKITL
+1030 KIEKLS

>member
-13 AVTGGMGLF
+13 AVTGGVGLF
-22 AAGYSHTLTQIGKG
+22 AAGYSHTLAQIGKG
-36 VVNGSSGKTTQDAVH
+36 VVNGTSGKPTQDPLH
-51 GNSLVPEYKV
+51 GNSLAPEYKV

-68 ISNDAQR
+68 ISNDDQR
-75 VANTMCLGC
+75 IANTMCLGC
-84 WTKCGVRARIDQE
+84 WTKCGVRARIDQK
-97 TDKIIRIT
+97 TDKIIRIS

-112 SAREHIDFDTP
+112 SSREHIDFDTP
-123 IKTALV
+123 IKTAFV
-129 GLSAYQ
+129 GLSAFQ

-170 PRGSGQW
+170 KRGSGQW

-182 EQLLKET
+182 EQLLNEV
-189 VEGGDLFGEGHVDGL
+189 VEGGDLFGEGQVEGL
-204 RAIRDIRTP
+204 RAIRDITTP
-213 LDAHNPEYGPKA
+213 LDANNPEYGPKA

-238 DALIK
+238 DAIIK

-274 DDLKKFAHLK
+274 DDLKKYAHLK

-313 LANARVNNTNF
+313 LANARVNNSNF

-331 MLPNTSNQPCAANNT
+331 MLPNTSNQPCAGNNT

-363 RWIIDNKRYAAEFLS
+363 RWIIDNQRYAAEFLS
-378 APNVEAAK
+378 APNVDAAK
-386 AAGFRGFSNAG
+386 ASGYRGFSNAG

-403 EDHPRYG
+403 PTHPRNG
-410 QYLHASDLGLTF
+410 QYLFASDLGLTF
-422 EGNAYGEQD
+422 KGKAYGEQD
-431 AKLVVDATTKQ
+431 SQLVVDATSGK
-442 IVAANTCR
+442 IVLASQSL
-450 KAALE
+450 KAKLD
-455 VTQNVDTATGT
+455 VDQSVDTPKGM

-472 FQLLSEAARGH
+472 FQLLSEAAH
-483 SLAEYSQECDI
+483 SFEMAHYAKECDI
-494 SEAQISQLA
+494 SEAQIIALA

-547 GALASGGTFAAFG
+547 GALASGGSFPAFG
-560 KGPRYNLQDFDGKI
+560 KGPRYNLQEFDGMV

-592 EYRRKVEAGQSP
+592 EYRRKVEAGESP
-604 YPSKEPW
+604 YPAKEPW
-611 YPISSPLL
+611 FPISSPLL

-625 AVHGYPYTLK
+625 AVHGYPYRLK
-635 AWINHMGNPVYGQA
+635 AWINHMGNPIYGQA

-673 FINETSAMSDY
+673 FINETSALSDY

-702 DTLTKVA
+702 GTLTKVA

-722 TASGDVVCM
+722 MASGDVVCM
-731 ESYLSQVAIQ
+731 ESFLSQVAMKLQ
-741 LGLPGFGDNAI
+741 LPGFGENAVK
-752 TAADG
+752 AADG

-775 VAYLGKPVTDINA
+775 VAYLGKAVADISA
-788 EDLYLSGVSRIQSEL
+788 EDMYLSGVSRIQSEL
-803 NARLKAEEVPKVSY
+803 NARLKPDEAKKVSY
-817 LFARGG
+817 LLARGG
-823 RFENMSDARDT
+823 RFEEMRGARDDA
-834 EGNPSKVWPRPM
+834 GNPSKVWPKPM

-851 EVGSRR
+851 DVGSRR
-857 NSLTGDFMSGCPRLY
+857 NSLTGEFMSGCPRLY
-872 HPSLADGTP
+872 QPALADGTP
-881 LSTAFDKSV
+881 LDRAFDKSQ
-890 WPLHISSYKSHV
+890 WPLLISSYKSHT

-924 NQQTAEK
+924 NEKTASRL
-931 FGISTGDT
+931 GISTGDT
-939 VKISTPNGSII
+939 VKISTPNGSVI
-950 ALVECVAGVHADCI
+950 ALVECVAGVHPDCI
-964 AIEHGYGHKELGARE
+964 AIEHGYGHKELGARD
-979 TVIDNRKIAANPLIR
+979 TVIDEIKIVANPLIR
-994 VGVNMNDLNLFD
+994 VGINMNDLNLFD
-1006 PSRNGRYPLVDWAS
+1006 PSRHGRYPLVDWAS
-1020 GSAARQGLPA
+1020 GASARQGLPA
-1030 KIEKITL
+1030 KIEKLS

>member
-13 AVTGGMGLF
+13 AVTGGVGLF
-22 AAGYSHTLTQIGKG
+22 AAGYSHTLAQMGKG
-36 VVNGSSGKTTQDAVH
+36 VVNGTSGKPTQDPLH
-51 GNSLVPEYKV
+51 GNSLAPEYKV

-68 ISNDAQR
+68 ISNDDQR

-84 WTKCGVRARIDQE
+84 WTKCGVRARIDQK
-97 TDKIIRIT
+97 TDKIIRIS

-112 SAREHIDFDTP
+112 SSREHIDFDTP
-123 IKTALV
+123 IKTAFV
-129 GLSAYQ
+129 GLSAFQ

-170 PRGSGQW
+170 KRGSGQW

-182 EQLLKET
+182 EQLLNEV
-189 VEGGDLFGEGHVDGL
+189 VEGGDLFGEGQVEGL
-204 RAIRDIRTP
+204 RAIRDIATP
-213 LDAHNPEYGPKA
+213 LDANNPEYGPKA

-238 DALIK
+238 DAIIK

-274 DDLKKFAHLK
+274 DDLKKYAHLK

-313 LANARVNNTNF
+313 LANARVNNSNF

-331 MLPNTSNQPCAANNT
+331 MLPNTSNQPCAGNNT

-363 RWIIDNKRYAAEFLS
+363 RWIIDNQRYAADFLS
-378 APNVEAAK
+378 APNVDAAK
-386 AAGFRGFSNAG
+386 ASGYRGFSNAG
-397 FLIISD
+397 FLIVS
-403 EDHPRYG
+403 EPTHPRYG
-410 QYLHASDLGLTF
+410 QYLFASDLGLPF
-422 EGNAYGEQD
+422 DGKAYGEQD
-431 AKLVVDATTKQ
+431 SQLVVDAASDK
-442 IVAANTCR
+442 IVLASQSQ
-450 KAALE
+450 KAKLD
-455 VTQNVDTATGT
+455 VNQSVDTPKGT

-472 FQLLSEAARGH
+472 FQLLSEAAH
-483 SLAEYSQECDI
+483 SFEMAHYAKECDI
-494 SEAQISQLA
+494 SEAQIIALA

-547 GALASGGTFAAFG
+547 GALASGGSFPAFG
-560 KGPRYNLQDFDGKI
+560 KGPRYNLQEFDGMV

-592 EYRRKVEAGQSP
+592 EYRRKVEAGESP
-604 YPSKEPW
+604 YPAKEPW
-611 YPISSPLL
+611 FPISSPLL

-625 AVHGYPYTLK
+625 AVHGYPYRLK
-635 AWINHMGNPVYGQA
+635 AWINHMGNPIYGQA

-673 FINETSAMSDY
+673 FINETSALSDY

-702 DTLTKVA
+702 GTLTKVA
-709 TGRWPIVEPRVAK
+709 TGRWPIVEPRVTK
-722 TASGDVVCM
+722 MASGDVVCM
-731 ESYLSQVAIQ
+731 ESFLSQVAMKLQ
-741 LGLPGFGDNAI
+741 LPGFGENAVK
-752 TAADG
+752 AADG

-775 VAYLGKPVTDINA
+775 VAYLGKAVADINA
-788 EDLYLSGVSRIQSEL
+788 EDMYLSGVSRIQSEL
-803 NARLKAEEVPKVSY
+803 NTRLTPDEVKKVSY

-823 RFENMSDARDT
+823 RFEEMRGARDDA
-834 EGNPSKVWPRPM
+834 GNPSKVWPKPM

-851 EVGSRR
+851 DVGSRR
-857 NSLTGDFMSGCPRLY
+857 NSLTGEFMSGCPRLY
-872 HPSLADGTP
+872 QPALADGTP
-881 LSTAFDKSV
+881 LDKAFDKSQ
-890 WPLHISSYKSHV
+890 WPLLISSYKSHT

-924 NQQTAEK
+924 NEKTATRL
-931 FGISTGDT
+931 GISTGDT
-939 VKISTPNGSII
+939 VKISTPNGSVI
-950 ALVECVAGVHADCI
+950 ALVECVAGVHPDCI
-964 AIEHGYGHKELGARE
+964 AIEHGYGHKELGARD
-979 TVIDNRKIAANPLIR
+979 TVIDEIKIVANPLIR
-994 VGVNMNDLNLFD
+994 VGINMNDLNLFD
-1006 PSRNGRYPLVDWAS
+1006 PSRHGRYPLVDWAS
-1020 GSAARQGLPA
+1020 GASARQGLPA
-1030 KIEKITL
+1030 KIEKLS

>member
-13 AVTGGMGLF
+13 AVTGGVGLF
-22 AAGYSHTLTQIGKG
+22 AAGYSHTLAQIGKG
-36 VVNGSSGKTTQDAVH
+36 VVNGTSGKPTQDPLH
-51 GNSLVPEYKV
+51 GNSLAPEYKV
-61 DLQSGQL
+61 NLQSGQL
-68 ISNDAQR
+68 ISNDDQR
-75 VANTMCLGC
+75 IANTMCLGC
-84 WTKCGVRARIDQE
+84 WTKCGVRARIDQK
-97 TDKIIRIT
+97 TDKIIRIS

-112 SAREHIDFDTP
+112 SSREHIDFDTP
-123 IKTALV
+123 IKTAFV
-129 GLSAYQ
+129 GLSAFQ

-170 PRGSGQW
+170 KRGSGQW

-182 EQLLKET
+182 EQLLNEV
-189 VEGGDLFGEGHVDGL
+189 VEGGNLFGEGQVEGL
-204 RAIRDIRTP
+204 RAIRNIATP
-213 LDAHNPEYGPKA
+213 LDANNPEYGPKA

-238 DALIK
+238 DAIIK

-274 DDLKKFAHLK
+274 DDLKKYAHLK

-331 MLPNTSNQPCAANNT
+331 MLPNTSNQPCAGNNT

-363 RWIIDNKRYAAEFLS
+363 RWIIDNQRYAADFLS
-378 APNVEAAK
+378 APNVDAAK
-386 AAGFRGFSNAG
+386 ASGYRGFSNAG
-397 FLIISD
+397 FLIVS
-403 EDHPRYG
+403 EPTHPRYG
-410 QYLHASDLGLTF
+410 QYLFASDLGLPF
-422 EGNAYGEQD
+422 DGKAYGEQD
-431 AKLVVDATTKQ
+431 SQLVVDATSDK
-442 IVAANTCR
+442 IVLASHSQ
-450 KAALE
+450 KAKLD
-455 VTQNVDTATGT
+455 VDQNVDTPKGA

-472 FQLLSEAARGH
+472 FQLLSEAAH
-483 SLAEYSQECDI
+483 SFEMAHYAKECDI
-494 SEAQISQLA
+494 SEAQIIALA

-547 GALASGGTFAAFG
+547 GALASGGSFPAFG
-560 KGPRYNLQDFDGKI
+560 KGPRYNLQDFDGMV

-592 EYRRKVEAGQSP
+592 EYRRKVEAGESP
-604 YPSKEPW
+604 YPAKEPW
-611 YPISSPLL
+611 FPISSPLL

-625 AVHGYPYTLK
+625 AVHGYPYRLK
-635 AWINHMGNPVYGQA
+635 AWINHMGNPIYGQA

-673 FINETSAMSDY
+673 FINETSALSDY

-702 DTLTKVA
+702 GTLTKVA

-722 TASGDVVCM
+722 MASGDVVCM
-731 ESYLSQVAIQ
+731 ESFLSQVAMKLQ
-741 LGLPGFGDNAI
+741 LPGFGENAVK
-752 TAADG
+752 AADG

-775 VAYLGKPVTDINA
+775 VAYLGKAVADINA
-788 EDLYLSGVSRIQSEL
+788 EDMYLSGVSRIQSEL
-803 NARLKAEEVPKVSY
+803 NTRLTPDEVKKVSY

-823 RFENMSDARDT
+823 RFEEMRGARDDA
-834 EGNPSKVWPRPM
+834 GNPSKVWPKPM

-851 EVGSRR
+851 DVGSRR
-857 NSLTGDFMSGCPRLY
+857 NSLTGEFMSGCPRLY
-872 HPSLADGTP
+872 QPALANGTP
-881 LSTAFDKSV
+881 LDKAFNKSQ
-890 WPLHISSYKSHV
+890 WPLLISSYKSHT

-924 NQQTAEK
+924 NEKTASRL
-931 FGISTGDT
+931 GISTGDT
-939 VKISTPNGSII
+939 VKISTPNGSVI
-950 ALVECVAGVHADCI
+950 ALVECVAGVHPDCI
-964 AIEHGYGHKELGARE
+964 AIEHGYGHKELGARDV
-979 TVIDNRKIAANPLIR
+979 VIDNLKIAANPRIR
-994 VGVNMNDLNLFD
+994 VGINMNDLNLFD
-1006 PSRNGRYPLVDWAS
+1006 PSRHGRYPLVDWAS
-1020 GSAARQGLPA
+1020 GASARQGLPA
-1030 KIEKITL
+1030 KIEKLS

>member
-13 AVTGGMGLF
+13 AVTGGVGLF
-22 AAGYSHTLTQIGKG
+22 AAGYSHTLAQMGKG
-36 VVNGSSGKTTQDAVH
+36 VVNGTSGKSTQDPLH
-51 GNSLVPEYKV
+51 GNSLAPEYKV
-61 DLQSGQL
+61 DLHSGQL
-68 ISNDAQR
+68 ISNDDQR
-75 VANTMCLGC
+75 IANTMCLGC
-84 WTKCGVRARIDQE
+84 WTKCGVRARIDQK
-97 TDKIIRIT
+97 TDKIIRIS

-112 SAREHIDFDTP
+112 SSREHIDFDTP
-123 IKTALV
+123 IKTAFV
-129 GLSAYQ
+129 GLSAFQ

-170 PRGSGQW
+170 KRGSGQW

-182 EQLLKET
+182 EELLNEV
-189 VEGGDLFGEGHVDGL
+189 VEGGDLFGEGQVEGL
-204 RAIRDIRTP
+204 RAIRDIATP
-213 LDAHNPEYGPKA
+213 LDANNPEYGPKA

-238 DALIK
+238 DAIIK

-274 DDLKKFAHLK
+274 DDLKKYAHLK

-313 LANARVNNTNF
+313 LANARVNNSNF

-331 MLPNTSNQPCAANNT
+331 MLPNTSNQPCAGNNT

-363 RWIIDNKRYAAEFLS
+363 RWIIDNQRYAAEFLS
-378 APNVEAAK
+378 APNVDAAK
-386 AAGFRGFSNAG
+386 ASGYRGFSNAG
-397 FLIISD
+397 FLIIS
-403 EDHPRYG
+403 EPTHPRYG
-410 QYLHASDLGLTF
+410 QYLFASDLGLPF
-422 EGNAYGEQD
+422 EGKAYGEQD
-431 AKLVVDATTKQ
+431 SQLVVDATSGK
-442 IVAANTCR
+442 IVLANQSL
-450 KAALE
+450 KAKLD
-455 VTQNVDTATGT
+455 VNQSVDTPKGA

-472 FQLLSEAARGH
+472 FQLLSEAAH
-483 SLAEYSQECDI
+483 SFEMAHYAKKCDI
-494 SEAQISQLA
+494 SEAQIIALA

-547 GALASGGTFAAFG
+547 GALASGGSFPAFG
-560 KGPRYNLQDFDGKI
+560 KGPRYNLQEFDGMV

-592 EYRRKVEAGQSP
+592 EYRRKVEAGESP
-604 YPSKEPW
+604 YPAKEPW
-611 YPISSPLL
+611 FPISSPLL

-625 AVHGYPYTLK
+625 AVHGYPYRLK
-635 AWINHMGNPVYGQA
+635 AWINHMGNPIYGQA

-673 FINETSAMSDY
+673 FINETSALSDY

-702 DTLTKVA
+702 GTLTKVA

-722 TASGDVVCM
+722 MASGDVVCM
-731 ESYLSQVAIQ
+731 ESFLSQVAMKLQ
-741 LGLPGFGDNAI
+741 LPGFGENVVK
-752 TAADG
+752 AADG

-775 VAYLGKPVTDINA
+775 VAYLGKAVADISA
-788 EDLYLSGVSRIQSEL
+788 EDMYLSGVSRIQSEL
-803 NARLKAEEVPKVSY
+803 NARLKPDEAKKVSY
-817 LFARGG
+817 LLARGG
-823 RFENMSDARDT
+823 RFEEMRGARDDA
-834 EGNPSKVWPRPM
+834 GNPSKVWPKPM

-851 EVGSRR
+851 DVGSRR
-857 NSLTGDFMSGCPRLY
+857 NSLTGEFMSGCPRLY
-872 HPSLADGTP
+872 QPALADGTP
-881 LSTAFDKSV
+881 LDKAFDKSQ
-890 WPLHISSYKSHV
+890 WPLLISSYKSHT

-924 NQQTAEK
+924 NEKTATRL
-931 FGISTGDT
+931 GISTGDT
-939 VKISTPNGSII
+939 VKISTPNGSVI
-950 ALVECVAGVHADCI
+950 ALVECVAGVHPDCI
-964 AIEHGYGHKELGARE
+964 AIEHGYGHKELGARD
-979 TVIDNRKIAANPLIR
+979 TVIDEIKIVANPLIR
-994 VGVNMNDLNLFD
+994 VGINMNDLNLFD
-1006 PSRNGRYPLVDWAS
+1006 PSRHGRYPLVDWAS
-1020 GSAARQGLPA
+1020 GASARQGLPA
-1030 KIEKITL
+1030 KIEKLS

>member
-13 AVTGGMGLF
+13 AVTGGVGLF
-22 AAGYSHTLTQIGKG
+22 VAGYSHTLAQMGKG
-36 VVNGSSGKTTQDAVH
+36 VVNGTSGKPTQDPLH

-68 ISNDAQR
+68 ISNDDQR
-75 VANTMCLGC
+75 IANTMCLGC
-84 WTKCGVRARIDQE
+84 WTKCGVRARIDQK
-97 TDKIIRIT
+97 TDKIIRIS

-112 SAREHIDFDTP
+112 SSREHIDFDTP
-123 IKTALV
+123 IKTAFV
-129 GLSAYQ
+129 RLSAFQ

-170 PRGSGQW
+170 KRGSGQW

-182 EQLLKET
+182 EQLLNEV
-189 VEGGDLFGEGHVDGL
+189 VEGGDLFGEGQVEGL
-204 RAIRDIRTP
+204 RAIRDITTP
-213 LDAHNPEYGPKA
+213 LDTNNPEYGPKA

-238 DALIK
+238 DAIIK

-274 DDLKKFAHLK
+274 DDLKKYAHLK

-313 LANARVNNTNF
+313 LANARVNNSNF

-331 MLPNTSNQPCAANNT
+331 MLPNTSNQPCAGNNT

-363 RWIIDNKRYAAEFLS
+363 RWIIDNQRYAADFLS
-378 APNVEAAK
+378 APNVDAAK
-386 AAGFRGFSNAG
+386 ASGYRGFSNAG

-403 EDHPRYG
+403 PTHPRNG
-410 QYLHASDLGLTF
+410 QYLFASDLGLTF
-422 EGNAYGEQD
+422 EGKAYGEQD
-431 AKLVVDATTKQ
+431 SQLVVDATSGK
-442 IVAANTCR
+442 IVLASQSL
-450 KAALE
+450 KAKLD
-455 VTQNVDTATGT
+455 VDQSVDTPKGM

-472 FQLLSEAARGH
+472 FQLLSEAAH
-483 SLAEYSQECDI
+483 SFEMAHYAKECDI
-494 SEAQISQLA
+494 SEAQIIALA

-547 GALASGGTFAAFG
+547 GALASGGSFPAFG
-560 KGPRYNLQDFDGKI
+560 KGPRYNLQEFDGMV

-592 EYRRKVEAGQSP
+592 EYRRKVEAGESP
-604 YPSKEPW
+604 YPAKEPW
-611 YPISSPLL
+611 FPISSPLL

-625 AVHGYPYTLK
+625 AVHGYPYRLK
-635 AWINHMGNPVYGQA
+635 AWINHMGNPIYGQA

-673 FINETSAMSDY
+673 FINETSALSDY

-702 DTLTKVA
+702 GTLTKVA
-709 TGRWPIVEPRVAK
+709 TGRWPIVEPRVTK
-722 TASGDVVCM
+722 MASGDVVCM
-731 ESYLSQVAIQ
+731 ESFLSQVAMKLQ
-741 LGLPGFGDNAI
+741 LPGFGENAVK
-752 TAADG
+752 AADG

-775 VAYLGKPVTDINA
+775 VAYLGKVVADISA
-788 EDLYLSGVSRIQSEL
+788 EDMYLSGVSRIQSEL
-803 NARLKAEEVPKVSY
+803 NARLKPDEAKKVSY
-817 LFARGG
+817 LLARGG
-823 RFENMSDARDT
+823 RFEEMRGARDDA
-834 EGNPSKVWPRPM
+834 GNPSKVWPKPT

-851 EVGSRR
+851 DVGSRR
-857 NSLTGDFMSGCPRLY
+857 NSLTGEFMSGCPRLY
-872 HPSLADGTP
+872 QPALADGTP
-881 LSTAFDKSV
+881 LDRAFDKSQ
-890 WPLHISSYKSHV
+890 WPLLISSYKSHT

-924 NQQTAEK
+924 NEKTASRL
-931 FGISTGDT
+931 GISTGDT
-939 VKISTPNGSII
+939 VKISTPNGSVI
-950 ALVECVAGVHADCI
+950 ALVECVAGVHPDCI
-964 AIEHGYGHKELGARE
+964 AIEHGYGHKELGARDV
-979 TVIDNRKIAANPLIR
+979 VIDNLKIAANPLIR
-994 VGVNMNDLNLFD
+994 VGINMNDLNLFD
-1006 PSRNGRYPLVDWAS
+1006 PSRHGRYPLVDWAS
-1020 GSAARQGLPA
+1020 GASARQGLPA
-1030 KIEKITL
+1030 KIEKLS

>member
-13 AVTGGMGLF
+13 AVTGGVGLF
-22 AAGYSHTLTQIGKG
+22 AAGYSHTLAQMGKG
-36 VVNGSSGKTTQDAVH
+36 VVNGTSGKPTQDPLHA
-51 GNSLVPEYKV
+51 NSLAPEYKV

-68 ISNDAQR
+68 ISNDNQR
-75 VANTMCLGC
+75 IANTMCLGC
-84 WTKCGVRARIDQE
+84 WTKCGVRARIDQK
-97 TDKIIRIT
+97 TDKIIRIS

-112 SAREHIDFDTP
+112 SSREHIDFDTP
-123 IKTALV
+123 IKTAFV
-129 GLSAYQ
+129 GLSAFQ

-170 PRGSGQW
+170 KRGSGQW

-182 EQLLKET
+182 EQLLNEV
-189 VEGGDLFGEGHVDGL
+189 VEGGDLFGEGQVEGL
-204 RAIRDIRTP
+204 RAIRDIATP
-213 LDAHNPEYGPKA
+213 LDANNPEYGPKA

-238 DALIK
+238 DAIIK

-274 DDLKKFAHLK
+274 DDLKKYAHLK

-313 LANARVNNTNF
+313 LANARVNNSNF

-331 MLPNTSNQPCAANNT
+331 MLPNTSNQPCAGNNT

-363 RWIIDNKRYAAEFLS
+363 RWIIDNQRYAAEFLS
-378 APNVEAAK
+378 APNVDAAK
-386 AAGFRGFSNAG
+386 ASGYRGFSNAG
-397 FLIISD
+397 FLIIS
-403 EDHPRYG
+403 EPTHPRYG
-410 QYLHASDLGLTF
+410 QYLFASDIGLPF
-422 EGNAYGEQD
+422 DGKAYGEQD
-431 AKLVVDATTKQ
+431 SQLVVDAASGK
-442 IVAANTCR
+442 IVLASQSQ
-450 KAALE
+450 KAKLD
-455 VTQNVDTATGT
+455 VNQSVDTPKGA

-472 FQLLSEAARGH
+472 FQLLSEAAH
-483 SLAEYSQECDI
+483 SFEMAHYAKECDI
-494 SEAQISQLA
+494 SEAQIIALA

-547 GALASGGTFAAFG
+547 GALASGGSFPAFG
-560 KGPRYNLQDFDGKI
+560 KGPRYNLQEFDGMV

-592 EYRRKVEAGQSP
+592 EYRRKVEAGESP
-604 YPSKEPW
+604 YPAKEPW
-611 YPISSPLL
+611 FPISSPLL

-625 AVHGYPYTLK
+625 AVHGYPYRLK
-635 AWINHMGNPVYGQA
+635 AWINHMGNPIYGQA

-673 FINETSAMSDY
+673 FINETSALSDY

-702 DTLTKVA
+702 GTLTKVA

-722 TASGDVVCM
+722 MASGDVVCM
-731 ESYLSQVAIQ
+731 ESFLSQVAMKLQ
-741 LGLPGFGDNAI
+741 LPGFGENAVK
-752 TAADG
+752 AADG

-775 VAYLGKPVTDINA
+775 VAYLGKAVTDINA
-788 EDLYLSGVSRIQSEL
+788 EDMYLSGVSRIQSEL
-803 NARLKAEEVPKVSY
+803 NTRLKPDEVKKVSY

-823 RFENMSDARDT
+823 RFEEMRGARDDA
-834 EGNPSKVWPRPM
+834 GNPSKVWPKPM

-851 EVGSRR
+851 DVGSRR
-857 NSLTGDFMSGCPRLY
+857 NSLTGEFMSGCPRLY
-872 HPSLADGTP
+872 QPALADGTP
-881 LSTAFDKSV
+881 LDKAFDKSQ
-890 WPLHISSYKSHV
+890 WPLLISSYKSHT

-924 NQQTAEK
+924 NEKTATRL
-931 FGISTGDT
+931 GISTGDT
-939 VKISTPNGSII
+939 VKISTPNGSVI
-950 ALVECVAGVHADCI
+950 ALVECVAGVHPDCI
-964 AIEHGYGHKELGARE
+964 AIEHGYGHKELGARD
-979 TVIDNRKIAANPLIR
+979 TVIDEIKIVANPLIR
-994 VGVNMNDLNLFD
+994 VGINMNDLNLFD
-1006 PSRNGRYPLVDWAS
+1006 PSRHGRYPLVDWAS
-1020 GSAARQGLPA
+1020 GASARQGLPA
-1030 KIEKITL
+1030 KIEKLS

>member
-13 AVTGGMGLF
+13 AVTGGVGLF
-22 AAGYSHTLTQIGKG
+22 AAGYSHTLAQMGKG
-36 VVNGSSGKTTQDAVH
+36 VVNGTSGKSTQDPLH
-51 GNSLVPEYKV
+51 GNSLAPEYKV

-68 ISNDAQR
+68 ISNDDQR
-75 VANTMCLGC
+75 IANTMCLGC
-84 WTKCGVRARIDQE
+84 WTKCGVRARIDQK
-97 TDKIIRIT
+97 TDKIIRIS

-112 SAREHIDFDTP
+112 SSREHIDFDTP
-123 IKTALV
+123 IKTAFV
-129 GLSAYQ
+129 GLSAFQ

-170 PRGSGQW
+170 KRGSGQW

-182 EQLLKET
+182 EQLLNEV
-189 VEGGDLFGEGHVDGL
+189 VEGGDLFGEGQVEGL
-204 RAIRDIRTP
+204 RAIRDIATP
-213 LDAHNPEYGPKA
+213 LDANNPEYGPKA

-238 DALIK
+238 DAIIK

-274 DDLKKFAHLK
+274 DDLKKYAHLK

-313 LANARVNNTNF
+313 LANARVNNSNF

-331 MLPNTSNQPCAANNT
+331 MLLNTSNQPCAGNNT

-363 RWIIDNKRYAAEFLS
+363 RWIIDNQRYAAEFLS
-378 APNVEAAK
+378 APNVDAAK
-386 AAGFRGFSNAG
+386 ASGYRGFSNAG
-397 FLIISD
+397 FLIVS
-403 EDHPRYG
+403 EPTHPRYG
-410 QYLHASDLGLTF
+410 QYLFASDLGLPF
-422 EGNAYGEQD
+422 DGKAYGEEDSQ
-431 AKLVVDATTKQ
+431 LVVDATSGE
-442 IVAANTCR
+442 VVLANQSQ
-450 KAALE
+450 KAKLD
-455 VTQNVDTATGT
+455 VNQSVDTPKGA

-472 FQLLSEAARGH
+472 FQLLSEAAH
-483 SLAEYSQECDI
+483 SFEMAHYAKECDI
-494 SEAQISQLA
+494 SEAQIIALA

-547 GALASGGTFAAFG
+547 GALASGGSFPAFG
-560 KGPRYNLQDFDGKI
+560 KGPRYNLQEFDGMV

-592 EYRRKVEAGQSP
+592 EYRRKVEAGESP
-604 YPSKEPW
+604 YPAKEPW
-611 YPISSPLL
+611 FPISSPLL

-625 AVHGYPYTLK
+625 AVHGYPYRLK
-635 AWINHMGNPVYGQA
+635 AWINHMGNPIYGQA

-673 FINETSAMSDY
+673 FINETSALSDY

-702 DTLTKVA
+702 GTLTKVA

-722 TASGDVVCM
+722 MASGDVVCM
-731 ESYLSQVAIQ
+731 ESFLSQVAMKLQ
-741 LGLPGFGDNAI
+741 LPGFGENAI
-752 TAADG
+752 KAADG

-775 VAYLGKPVTDINA
+775 VAYLGKAVADINA
-788 EDLYLSGVSRIQSEL
+788 EDMYLSGVSRIQSEL
-803 NARLKAEEVPKVSY
+803 NTRLKPDEVKKVSY

-823 RFENMSDARDT
+823 RFEEMRGARDDA
-834 EGNPSKVWPRPM
+834 GNPSKIWPKPM

-851 EVGSRR
+851 DVGSRR
-857 NSLTGDFMSGCPRLY
+857 NSLTGEFMSGCPRLY
-872 HPSLADGTP
+872 QPALADGTP
-881 LSTAFDKSV
+881 LDKAFDKSQ
-890 WPLHISSYKSHV
+890 WPLLISSYKSHT

-924 NQQTAEK
+924 NEKTATRL
-931 FGISTGDT
+931 GISTGDT
-939 VKISTPNGSII
+939 VKISTPNGSVI
-950 ALVECVAGVHADCI
+950 ALVECVAGVHPDCI
-964 AIEHGYGHKELGARE
+964 AIEHGYGHKELGARD
-979 TVIDNRKIAANPLIR
+979 TVIDEIKIAANPLIR
-994 VGVNMNDLNLFD
+994 VGINMNDLNLFD
-1006 PSRNGRYPLVDWAS
+1006 PSRHGRYPLVDWAS
-1020 GSAARQGLPA
+1020 GASARQGLPA
-1030 KIEKITL
+1030 KIEKLS